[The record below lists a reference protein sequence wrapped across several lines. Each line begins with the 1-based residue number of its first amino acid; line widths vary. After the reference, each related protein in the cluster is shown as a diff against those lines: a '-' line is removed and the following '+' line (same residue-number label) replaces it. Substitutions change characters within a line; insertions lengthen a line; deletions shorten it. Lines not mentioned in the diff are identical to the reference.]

1 MPEPITMWSEP
12 LTFMAVESGAPGPAG
27 EPGPAGPAGPQYGL
41 RCSVSSIVRGLVAP
55 ISPTSI
61 EFKALVNNADGT
73 QEEVACGTD
82 FRIELTQT
90 SWDEE
95 SAQTVNFTVSDVL
108 IGYGT
113 GQTAAAYTTKTV
125 NLNYVLYDPENN
137 QVILEDRSYTRTGGN
152 SDVSAIRASLYKGDI
167 VLIELA
173 IPFVLAN
180 ELIDLGMVDENG
192 QVVIGDGRVVASSI
206 VANSITGDKIAASTL
221 TADKLFGNRLDSISP
236 PPSFPSVSYVNE
248 AGETVSSIDESHFTS
263 EGARINLSNGGSI
276 HFKNFYIDPT
286 GNISLRGAIE
296 AQSGSIT
303 GKLGVGQTVNGE
315 YPIYINGS
323 PDSHY
328 SFYVNGKFMVS
339 PNGDMTATSGKI
351 AGWLIEENQLVS
363 ENRSTGMYSGSTFI
377 KEGSP
382 VRFFAGKDNDDYNF
396 IVNDAGYVFAKNA
409 QVQGRIDA
417 SSGSITG
424 PLWIG
429 STTSGILIDGE
440 NGNLQST
447 PFVSSAVGWKIDK
460 GGNAEFNNATV
471 RGKLTS
477 VIFEMSTVSSVGG
490 DLYIAP
496 TVDIPKE
503 KAEAIE
509 NDTDNFYLHINNTID
524 ERSKYM
530 DPSWNNSQV
539 KINLTAALNNGKEI
553 SYSGLNGS
561 AALSSNEQQIDI
573 TIPKNDVENKKILAL
588 QSGESL
594 ISIVNTITVLK
605 LGVGNNKKY
614 IYLTASSNSS
624 PFIDVQDYDISDTTA
639 LPKVRMGRLDG
650 IVDDVNGFGKLDGYG
665 LYCNRAYLTGA
676 LNLPNAGITNQM
688 SVGYNGGETYLPTTD
703 STASPVR
710 IWAGG
715 KNQPKAGE
723 EAAPFIVTEDGS
735 LYASKGVFKGQVI
748 ATNSEFS
755 GSIRAAGILI
765 DKGGDG
771 YVPQKASNHFFVGYK
786 EEPTTFDDYILDM
799 NSAGL
804 SIWEGGLRAYSDEL
818 SGWIGDKK
826 TGTAIL
832 PYGYTETNSKP
843 YPYLAAIDAGRL
855 MTKEWHNLTI
865 AEDYSAY
872 SIGTKN
878 GKLYLGHTGAPTE
891 KDNYL
896 SYEEAQYEKI
906 EGYGYLGVDTSQN
919 LTLQSTRITNIN
931 GTQVKM
937 STGQVR
943 VDNPA
948 GKAEIS
954 LGGAIM
960 RQAIQDDIVVGLDF
974 IFE

>member
-12 LTFMAVESGAPGPAG
+12 LTFMAVESGAPGPI
-27 EPGPAGPAGPQYGL
+27 GPAGPAGPQYGL

-55 ISPTSI
+55 ISPTFI

-73 QEEVACGTD
+73 QKEVACGTD

-90 SWDEE
+90 SWDEG

-113 GQTAAAYTTKTV
+113 GQSATAYTTKTV
-125 NLNYVLYDPENN
+125 NLNYILRDPEND
-137 QVILEDRSYTRTGGN
+137 QIILEDRSYTRTGGN

-167 VLIELA
+167 VLVELA

-192 QVVIGDGRVVASSI
+192 QVIIGDGRVVASSV
-206 VANSITGDKIAASTL
+206 VANSITGDKIAAGTL

-236 PPSFPSVSYVNE
+236 PPSFPS
-248 AGETVSSIDESHFTS
+248 IDENHFTS

-296 AQSGSIT
+296 AQSGSIV
-303 GKLGVGQTVNGE
+303 GKLGIGQAVNGE

-323 PDSHY
+323 PDSQY
-328 SFYVNGKFMVS
+328 SLYVNGKFMVS
-339 PNGDMTATSGKI
+339 PNGDMTANSGKI

-363 ENRSTGMYSGSTFI
+363 ENHSTGMYSGAALL

-409 QVQGRIDA
+409 QIQGRIDA

-429 STTSGILIDGE
+429 STTNGVLIDGE
-440 NGNLQST
+440 NGSLQST
-447 PFVSSAVGWKIDK
+447 PFVSSAVGWRIDK

-503 KAEAIE
+503 KAGTIE
-509 NDTDNFYLHINNTID
+509 NNADNFYLHINNTVD

-530 DPSWNNSQV
+530 DSSWNNSQV
-539 KINLTAALNNGKEI
+539 KINLTAALNNGKET

-561 AALSSNEQQIDI
+561 VVLSNNEQQIDI
-573 TIPKNDVENKKILAL
+573 TISKNDAENKKILAL

-594 ISIVNTITVLK
+594 ASVVNTITVLK

-624 PFIDVQDYDISDTTA
+624 PFIDVQDYDVSDTTV

-650 IVDDVNGFGKLDGYG
+650 IVDNANGFGKLDGYG

-676 LNLPNAGITNQM
+676 LNLPNAGITNQTV
-688 SVGYNGGETYLPTTD
+688 VGYNGGETYLPTTD

-715 KNQPKAGE
+715 TEQPQAGGA
-723 EAAPFIVTEDGS
+723 AAPFIVTQDGS

-771 YVPQKASNHFFVGYK
+771 YEPQKASNHFFVGYT
-786 EEPTTFDDYILDM
+786 EEPTTFDDYVLDM

-804 SIWEGGLRAYSDEL
+804 SIWEGGLRAYSDEM
-818 SGWIGDKK
+818 SGWIGDDK
-826 TGTAIL
+826 TNTAVL
-832 PYGYTETNSKP
+832 PYGYTETNTKP

-855 MTKEWHNLTI
+855 MTKDWHNLTI

-878 GKLYLGHTGAPTE
+878 GKLYLGHTGAPAE

-906 EGYGYLGVDTSQN
+906 EGYGYLGVDTNQN
-919 LTLQSTRITNIN
+919 LTLQSIRIANVN

>member
-1 MPEPITMWSEP
+1 MWSEP
-12 LTFMAVESGAPGPAG
+12 LTFMAVESGVPGKDG
-27 EPGPAGPAGPQYGL
+27 EPGQPGPAGPAGPQYGL

-61 EFKALVNNADGT
+61 EFKALVNNAGGT
-73 QEEVACGTD
+73 QEEVECGTD
-82 FRIELTQT
+82 FRIELTQ
-90 SWDEE
+90 SFWNEE
-95 SAQTVNFTVSDVL
+95 TAQTIFSIVDSVL
-108 IGYGT
+108 IGYGEN
-113 GQTAAAYTTKTV
+113 QTADAYTLKTV
-125 NLNYVLYDPENN
+125 NLNYVLRDSEND
-137 QVILEDRSYTRTGGN
+137 QIILEDRSYTRTGGN

-167 VLIELA
+167 VLVEMA

-180 ELIDLGMVDENG
+180 ELIDLGTIDENG
-192 QVVIGDGRVVASSI
+192 QVIIGDGKVVASSI
-206 VANSITGDKIAASTL
+206 ISNSITADKIAAGAITSE
-221 TADKLFGNRLDSISP
+221 KLASNRLDSIEP

-248 AGETVSSIDESHFTS
+248 AGETISSIDEDHFTS
-263 EGARINLSNGGSI
+263 AGARIDLSKGGSI
-276 HFKNFYIDPT
+276 HFQNFYIDSS
-286 GNISLRGAIE
+286 GNISFRGAIE

-303 GKLGVGQTVNGE
+303 GKLGIGQALNGE
-315 YPIYINGS
+315 YPIYIDGS
-323 PDSHY
+323 PDSQY
-328 SFYVNGKFMVS
+328 SFYVNGKFMVT
-339 PNGDMTATSGKI
+339 PDGYMTATSGKI
-351 AGWLIEENQLVS
+351 AGWLIEEDQLVS
-363 ENRSTGMYSGSTFI
+363 ENGSTGMYSGSTLT
-377 KEGSP
+377 KESSP
-382 VRFFAGKDNDDYNF
+382 VRFFAGKNNDDYNF

-409 QVQGRIDA
+409 QIQGRVDA
-417 SSGSITG
+417 SSGSISGPFWVGPTTG
-424 PLWIG
+424 
-429 STTSGILIDGE
+429 GILIDGE
-440 NGNLQST
+440 NGSLQST
-447 PFVSSAVGWKIDK
+447 PFASSAVGWRIDK
-460 GGNAEFNNATV
+460 DGNAEFNNATV

-503 KAEAIE
+503 EAGAIDNDSE
-509 NDTDNFYLHINNTID
+509 NYILLINNVID
-524 ERSKYM
+524 ERTKYM
-530 DPSWNNSQV
+530 DSSWNSSQV
-539 KINLTAALNNGKEI
+539 KVNLTAALNNGKEI

-561 AALSSNEQQIDI
+561 LELLDDDQLINI
-573 TIPKNDVENKKILAL
+573 TISKNDTENKKILAL

-594 ISIVNTITVLK
+594 VSVVNTITVLK
-605 LGVGNNKKY
+605 LGVGNNRKY
-614 IYLTASSNSS
+614 IYLTASANSS
-624 PFIDVQDYDISDTTA
+624 PFIDVQDYDVSDLTA

-650 IVDDVNGFGKLDGYG
+650 ITDDVNGFGTLDGYG

-676 LNLPNAGITNQM
+676 LNLPNAGITNQTT
-688 SVGYNGGETYLPTTD
+688 VGYNGGETYLPTTD

-715 KNQPKAGE
+715 RSQPKAGE

-818 SGWIGDKK
+818 SGWEGDEK
-826 TGTAIL
+826 TGTAVL
-832 PYGYTETNSKP
+832 PYGYTETNTKP

-865 AEDYSAY
+865 AEDYTAY

-878 GKLYLGHTGAPTE
+878 GKLYLGHTGAPAD

-906 EGYGYLGVDTSQN
+906 EGYGYLGADANQN
-919 LTLQSTRITNIN
+919 LTLQSTRLMNVN

-937 STGQVR
+937 STGQVY
-943 VDNPA
+943 VENPA
-948 GKAEIS
+948 GRAEIS

-960 RQAIQDDIVVGLDF
+960 RQAVQDDIVVGLDF
-974 IFE
+974 VFE

>member
-12 LTFMAVESGAPGPAG
+12 LTFMAVESGTPGPA
-27 EPGPAGPAGPQYGL
+27 GPAGPAGPQYGL

-82 FRIELTQT
+82 FRIELIQT
-90 SWDEE
+90 SWDEG

-108 IGYGT
+108 IGYGA
-113 GQTAAAYTTKTV
+113 GQSATAYTTKTV
-125 NLNYVLYDPENN
+125 NLNYILRDPEND
-137 QVILEDRSYTRTGGN
+137 QIILEDRSYTRTGGN
-152 SDVSAIRASLYKGDI
+152 SDVSAIRASLYKGDV
-167 VLIELA
+167 VLVEMA

-180 ELIDLGMVDENG
+180 ELIDLGLIDESG
-192 QVVIGDGRVVASSI
+192 QVIIGNNRVVASSI
-206 VANSITGDKIAASTL
+206 VANSVTAEKIAAEAI
-221 TADKLFGNRLDSISP
+221 TADKLLGNRLDSISP
-236 PPSFPSVSYVNE
+236 PPSFPS
-248 AGETVSSIDESHFTS
+248 TDENHFTS

-286 GNISLRGAIE
+286 GNISLRGTIE
-296 AQSGSIT
+296 AQSGSIV
-303 GKLGVGQTVNGE
+303 GKLGIGQAVNGE

-323 PDSHY
+323 PDSQY
-328 SFYVNGKFMVS
+328 SLYVNGKFMVS
-339 PNGDMTATSGKI
+339 PNGDMTANSGKI

-363 ENRSTGMYSGSTFI
+363 ENHSTGMYSGAALL

-396 IVNDAGYVFAKNA
+396 VVNDAGYIFAKNA
-409 QVQGRIDA
+409 QIQGRVDA

-429 STTSGILIDGE
+429 STTNGVLIDGE
-440 NGNLQST
+440 NGSLQST
-447 PFVSSAVGWKIDK
+447 PFVSSAVGWRIDK

-503 KAEAIE
+503 KAGAIE
-509 NDTDNFYLHINNTID
+509 NDADNFYLHINNTID

-530 DPSWNNSQV
+530 DSSWNNSQV
-539 KINLTAALNNGKEI
+539 KINLTAALNNSKEI

-561 AALSSNEQQIDI
+561 VVLSSNEQQIDI
-573 TIPKNDVENKKILAL
+573 TIPKNDAENKKILAL

-594 ISIVNTITVLK
+594 ASVVNTITVLK

-624 PFIDVQDYDISDTTA
+624 PFIDVQDYDVSDTTA

-650 IVDDVNGFGKLDGYG
+650 IVDNANGFGKLDGYG

-676 LNLPNAGITNQM
+676 LNLPNAGITNQTV
-688 SVGYNGGETYLPTTD
+688 VGYNGGETYLPTTD

-715 KNQPKAGE
+715 TEQPQAGGA
-723 EAAPFIVTEDGS
+723 AAPFIVTQDGS

-771 YVPQKASNHFFVGYK
+771 YVPQKASNHFFVGYT
-786 EEPTTFDDYILDM
+786 EEPTTFDDYVLDM

-804 SIWEGGLRAYSDEL
+804 SIWEGGLRAYSDEM
-818 SGWIGDKK
+818 SGWIGDNK
-826 TGTAIL
+826 TNTAVL
-832 PYGYTETNSKP
+832 PYGYTETNTKP

-855 MTKEWHNLTI
+855 MTKDWHNLTI

-878 GKLYLGHTGAPTE
+878 GKLYLGHTGAPAE

-906 EGYGYLGVDTSQN
+906 EGYGYLGVDTNQN
-919 LTLQSTRITNIN
+919 LTLQSTRIANVN

>member
-12 LTFMAVESGAPGPAG
+12 LTFMAVESGTPGPA
-27 EPGPAGPAGPQYGL
+27 GPAGPAGPQYGL

-90 SWDEE
+90 SWDEG

-108 IGYGT
+108 IGYGA
-113 GQTAAAYTTKTV
+113 GQSATAYTTKTV
-125 NLNYVLYDPENN
+125 NLNYILRDPEND
-137 QVILEDRSYTRTGGN
+137 QIILEDRSYTRTGGN
-152 SDVSAIRASLYKGDI
+152 SDVSAIRASLYKGDV
-167 VLIELA
+167 VLVEMA

-180 ELIDLGMVDENG
+180 ELIDLGLIDESG
-192 QVVIGDGRVVASSI
+192 QVIIGNNRVVASSI
-206 VANSITGDKIAASTL
+206 VANSVTAEKIAAEAI
-221 TADKLFGNRLDSISP
+221 TADKLLGNRLDSISP
-236 PPSFPSVSYVNE
+236 PPSFPS
-248 AGETVSSIDESHFTS
+248 IDENHFTS

-296 AQSGSIT
+296 AQSGSIV
-303 GKLGVGQTVNGE
+303 GKLGIGQAVNGE

-323 PDSHY
+323 LDSQY
-328 SFYVNGKFMVS
+328 SLYVNGKFMVS
-339 PNGDMTATSGKI
+339 PNGDMTANSGKI

-363 ENRSTGMYSGSTFI
+363 ENHSTGMYSGAALL

-396 IVNDAGYVFAKNA
+396 VVNDAGYIFAKNA
-409 QVQGRIDA
+409 QIQGRVDA

-424 PLWIG
+424 PLWVG
-429 STTSGILIDGE
+429 STTNGVLIDGE
-440 NGNLQST
+440 NGSLQST
-447 PFVSSAVGWKIDK
+447 PFVSSAVGWRIDK

-503 KAEAIE
+503 KAGAIE
-509 NDTDNFYLHINNTID
+509 NDADNFYLHINNIID

-530 DPSWNNSQV
+530 DSSWNNSQV

-561 AALSSNEQQIDI
+561 VVLSSNEQQIDI
-573 TIPKNDVENKKILAL
+573 TIPKNDAENKKILAL

-594 ISIVNTITVLK
+594 ASVVNTITVLK

-624 PFIDVQDYDISDTTA
+624 PFIDVQDYDVSDITA

-650 IVDDVNGFGKLDGYG
+650 IVDNANGFGKLDGYG

-676 LNLPNAGITNQM
+676 LNLPNAGITNQTV
-688 SVGYNGGETYLPTTD
+688 VGYNGGETYLPTTD

-715 KNQPKAGE
+715 TEQPQAGGA
-723 EAAPFIVTEDGS
+723 AAPFIVTQDGS

-771 YVPQKASNHFFVGYK
+771 YVPQKASNHFFVGYT
-786 EEPTTFDDYILDM
+786 EEPTTFDDYVLDM

-804 SIWEGGLRAYSDEL
+804 SIWEGGLRAYSDEM
-818 SGWIGDKK
+818 SGWIGDDK
-826 TGTAIL
+826 TNTAVL
-832 PYGYTETNSKP
+832 PYGYTETNTKP

-855 MTKEWHNLTI
+855 MTKDWHNLTI

-878 GKLYLGHTGAPTE
+878 GKLYLGHTGAPAE

-906 EGYGYLGVDTSQN
+906 EGYGYLGVDTNQN
-919 LTLQSTRITNIN
+919 LTLQSTHIANVN

>member
-12 LTFMAVESGAPGPAG
+12 LTFMAVESGAPGPI
-27 EPGPAGPAGPQYGL
+27 GPAGPAGPQYGL

-90 SWDEE
+90 SWDEG
-95 SAQTVNFTVSDVL
+95 SAQIVNFTVSDVL

-113 GQTAAAYTTKTV
+113 GQSATAYTTKTV
-125 NLNYVLYDPENN
+125 NLNYILRDPEND
-137 QVILEDRSYTRTGGN
+137 QIILEDRSYTRTGGN

-167 VLIELA
+167 VLVELA

-192 QVVIGDGRVVASSI
+192 QVIIGDGRVVASSV
-206 VANSITGDKIAASTL
+206 VANSITGDKIAAGTL
-221 TADKLFGNRLDSISP
+221 TADKLLGNRLDSISP
-236 PPSFPSVSYVNE
+236 PPSFPS
-248 AGETVSSIDESHFTS
+248 IDENHFTS

-296 AQSGSIT
+296 AQSGSIV
-303 GKLGVGQTVNGE
+303 GKLGIGQAVNGE
-315 YPIYINGS
+315 YPVYINGS
-323 PDSHY
+323 PDSQY
-328 SFYVNGKFMVS
+328 SLYVNGKFMVS
-339 PNGDMTATSGKI
+339 PDGHMTATSGKI

-363 ENRSTGMYSGSTFI
+363 ENHSTGMYSGAAFL

-396 IVNDAGYVFAKNA
+396 VVNDAGYVFAKNA
-409 QVQGRIDA
+409 QIQGRIDA

-429 STTSGILIDGE
+429 STTNGVLIDGE
-440 NGNLQST
+440 NGSLQST
-447 PFVSSAVGWKIDK
+447 PFVSSAVGWRIDK

-503 KAEAIE
+503 KAGTIE
-509 NDTDNFYLHINNTID
+509 NNADNFYLHINNTVD

-530 DPSWNNSQV
+530 DSSWNNSQV
-539 KINLTAALNNGKEI
+539 KINLTAALNNGKET

-561 AALSSNEQQIDI
+561 VVLSNNEQQIDI
-573 TIPKNDVENKKILAL
+573 TISKNDAENKKILAL
-588 QSGESL
+588 QFGESL
-594 ISIVNTITVLK
+594 AFVVNTITVLK

-624 PFIDVQDYDISDTTA
+624 PFIDVQDYDVSDTTV

-650 IVDDVNGFGKLDGYG
+650 IVDNANGFGKLDGYG

-676 LNLPNAGITNQM
+676 LNLPNAGITNQTV
-688 SVGYNGGETYLPTTD
+688 VGYNGGETYLPTTD

-715 KNQPKAGE
+715 TEQPQAGGA
-723 EAAPFIVTEDGS
+723 AAPFIVTQDGS

-771 YVPQKASNHFFVGYK
+771 YEPQKASNHFFVGYT
-786 EEPTTFDDYILDM
+786 EEPTTFDDYVLDM

-804 SIWEGGLRAYSDEL
+804 SIWEGGLRAYSDEM
-818 SGWIGDKK
+818 SGWIGDDK
-826 TGTAIL
+826 TNTAVL
-832 PYGYTETNSKP
+832 PYGYTETNTKP

-855 MTKEWHNLTI
+855 MTKDWHNLTI

-878 GKLYLGHTGAPTE
+878 GKLYFGHTGAPAE

-906 EGYGYLGVDTSQN
+906 EGYGYLGVDTNQN
-919 LTLQSTRITNIN
+919 LTLQSTRIMNIN

-960 RQAIQDDIVVGLDF
+960 RQAIQDNIVVGLDF

>member
-12 LTFMAVESGAPGPAG
+12 LTFMAVESGTPGPI
-27 EPGPAGPAGPQYGL
+27 GPAGPAGPQYGL

-73 QEEVACGTD
+73 QEEVGCGTD

-95 SAQTVNFTVSDVL
+95 NAQTVNFTVSDVL

-113 GQTAAAYTTKTV
+113 GQTATAYITKTV
-125 NLNYVLYDPENN
+125 NLNYVLHDPEND
-137 QVILEDRSYTRTGGN
+137 QIILEDRSYTRTGGN

-167 VLIELA
+167 VLVELA

-180 ELIDLGMVDENG
+180 ELIDLGMIDENG
-192 QVVIGDGRVVASSI
+192 QVIIGDGRVVASSI
-206 VANSITGDKIAASTL
+206 VANTITGDKIAAGSL
-221 TADKLFGNRLDSISP
+221 TADKLAGNRLDSISP

-248 AGETVSSIDESHFTS
+248 AGETVSSIDENHFTS

-276 HFKNFYIDPT
+276 HFKNFYIDPS

-296 AQSGSIT
+296 AQSGSIV
-303 GKLGVGQTVNGE
+303 GKLGVGQAVNGE

-323 PDSHY
+323 PDSQY

-339 PNGDMTATSGKI
+339 PNGDMTANSGKI

-363 ENRSTGMYSGSTFI
+363 ENHSTGMYSGAALL

-396 IVNDAGYVFAKNA
+396 VVNDAGYVFAKNA
-409 QVQGRIDA
+409 QIQGRIDA

-424 PLWIG
+424 PLWVG
-429 STTSGILIDGE
+429 STTNGILIDGE
-440 NGNLQST
+440 NGSLQST
-447 PFVSSAVGWKIDK
+447 PFVSSAVGWRIDK

-503 KAEAIE
+503 KAGTIE
-509 NDTDNFYLHINNTID
+509 NDADNFYLHINNIID

-530 DPSWNNSQV
+530 DSSWNNSQV
-539 KINLTAALNNGKEI
+539 KINLATALNNGKEI
-553 SYSGLNGS
+553 AYSGLNGS
-561 AALSSNEQQIDI
+561 VVLSTNEQQIDI
-573 TIPKNDVENKKILAL
+573 TIPKNDAENKKILAL

-594 ISIVNTITVLK
+594 ATVVNTITVLK

-650 IVDDVNGFGKLDGYG
+650 IVDNANGFGKLDGYG

-676 LNLPNAGITNQM
+676 LNLPNAGITNQTV
-688 SVGYNGGETYLPTTD
+688 VGYKGGETYLPTTD

-715 KNQPKAGE
+715 NSQPEAGGA
-723 EAAPFIVTEDGS
+723 AAPFIVTEDGS

-771 YVPQKASNHFFVGYK
+771 YVPQKASNHFFVGYT
-786 EEPTTFDDYILDM
+786 EEPASFDDYVLDM

-826 TGTAIL
+826 NGKVSL

-878 GKLYLGHTGAPTE
+878 GKLYLGHTGAPAE

-906 EGYGYLGVDTSQN
+906 EGYGYLGVDTNQN
-919 LTLQSTRITNIN
+919 LTLQSTRIANVN

-943 VDNPA
+943 IDNPA

-960 RQAIQDDIVVGLDF
+960 RQAIQDNIVVGLDF

>member
-12 LTFMAVESGAPGPAG
+12 LTFMAVESGAPGPI
-27 EPGPAGPAGPQYGL
+27 GPAGPAGPQYGL

-90 SWDEE
+90 SWDEG

-113 GQTAAAYTTKTV
+113 GQSATAYTTKTV
-125 NLNYVLYDPENN
+125 NLNYILRDPEND
-137 QVILEDRSYTRTGGN
+137 QIILEDRSYTRTGDN

-167 VLIELA
+167 VLVELA

-192 QVVIGDGRVVASSI
+192 QVIIGDGRVVASSV
-206 VANSITGDKIAASTL
+206 VANSITGDKIAAGTL

-236 PPSFPSVSYVNE
+236 PPSF
-248 AGETVSSIDESHFTS
+248 SSIDENHFTS

-296 AQSGSIT
+296 AQSGSIV
-303 GKLGVGQTVNGE
+303 GKLGIGQAVNGE
-315 YPIYINGS
+315 YPVYINGS
-323 PDSHY
+323 PDSQY
-328 SFYVNGKFMVS
+328 SLYVNGKFMVS
-339 PNGDMTATSGKI
+339 PNGDMTANSGKI

-363 ENRSTGMYSGSTFI
+363 ENHSTGMYSGAALL

-409 QVQGRIDA
+409 QIQGRIDA

-429 STTSGILIDGE
+429 STTNGVLIDGE
-440 NGNLQST
+440 NGSLQST
-447 PFVSSAVGWKIDK
+447 PFVSSAVGWRIDK

-503 KAEAIE
+503 KAGTIE
-509 NDTDNFYLHINNTID
+509 NNTDNFYLHINNTVD

-530 DPSWNNSQV
+530 DSSWNNSQV
-539 KINLTAALNNGKEI
+539 KINLTAALNNGKET

-561 AALSSNEQQIDI
+561 VVLSNNEQQIDI
-573 TIPKNDVENKKILAL
+573 TISKNDAENKKILAL

-594 ISIVNTITVLK
+594 ASVVNTITVLK

-624 PFIDVQDYDISDTTA
+624 PFIDVQDYDVSDTTV

-650 IVDDVNGFGKLDGYG
+650 IVDNANGFGKLDGYG

-676 LNLPNAGITNQM
+676 LNLPNAGITNQTV
-688 SVGYNGGETYLPTTD
+688 VGYNGGETYLPTTD

-715 KNQPKAGE
+715 TEQPQAGGA
-723 EAAPFIVTEDGS
+723 AAPFIVTQDGS

-771 YVPQKASNHFFVGYK
+771 YEPQKASNHFFVGYT
-786 EEPTTFDDYILDM
+786 EEPTTFDDYVLDM

-804 SIWEGGLRAYSDEL
+804 SIWEGGLRAYSDEM
-818 SGWIGDKK
+818 SGWIGDDK
-826 TGTAIL
+826 TNTAVL
-832 PYGYTETNSKP
+832 PYGYTETNTKP

-878 GKLYLGHTGAPTE
+878 GKLYLGHTGAPAE

-906 EGYGYLGVDTSQN
+906 EGYGYLGVDMNQN
-919 LTLQSTRITNIN
+919 LTLQSTRIMNIN

-960 RQAIQDDIVVGLDF
+960 RQAIQDNIVVGLDF

>member
-12 LTFMAVESGAPGPAG
+12 LTFMAVESGTPGPA
-27 EPGPAGPAGPQYGL
+27 GPAGPAGPQYGL

-90 SWDEE
+90 SWDEG

-108 IGYGT
+108 IGYGA
-113 GQTAAAYTTKTV
+113 GQSATAYTTKTV
-125 NLNYVLYDPENN
+125 NLNYILRDPEND
-137 QVILEDRSYTRTGGN
+137 QIILEDRSYTRTGGN
-152 SDVSAIRASLYKGDI
+152 SDVSAIRASLYKGDV
-167 VLIELA
+167 VLVEMA

-180 ELIDLGMVDENG
+180 ELIDLGLIDESG
-192 QVVIGDGRVVASSI
+192 QVIIGNNRVVASSI
-206 VANSITGDKIAASTL
+206 VANSVTAEKIAAEAI
-221 TADKLFGNRLDSISP
+221 TADKLLGNRLDSISP
-236 PPSFPSVSYVNE
+236 PPSFPS
-248 AGETVSSIDESHFTS
+248 IDENHFTS

-296 AQSGSIT
+296 AQSGSIV
-303 GKLGVGQTVNGE
+303 GKLGIGQAVNGE

-323 PDSHY
+323 LDSQY
-328 SFYVNGKFMVS
+328 SLYVNGKFMVS
-339 PNGDMTATSGKI
+339 PNGDMTANSGKI

-363 ENRSTGMYSGSTFI
+363 ENHSTGMYSGAALL

-396 IVNDAGYVFAKNA
+396 VVNDAGYIFAKNA
-409 QVQGRIDA
+409 QIQGRVDA

-424 PLWIG
+424 PLWVG
-429 STTSGILIDGE
+429 STTNGVLIDGE
-440 NGNLQST
+440 NGSLQST
-447 PFVSSAVGWKIDK
+447 PFVSSAVGWRIDK

-503 KAEAIE
+503 KAGAIE
-509 NDTDNFYLHINNTID
+509 NDADNFYLHINNIID

-530 DPSWNNSQV
+530 DSSWNNSQV

-561 AALSSNEQQIDI
+561 VVLSSNEQQIDI
-573 TIPKNDVENKKILAL
+573 TIPKNDAENKKILAL

-594 ISIVNTITVLK
+594 ASVVNTITVLK

-624 PFIDVQDYDISDTTA
+624 PFIDVQDYDVSDITA

-650 IVDDVNGFGKLDGYG
+650 IVDNANGFGKLDGYG

-676 LNLPNAGITNQM
+676 LNLPNAGITNQTV
-688 SVGYNGGETYLPTTD
+688 VGYNGGETYLPTTD

-715 KNQPKAGE
+715 TEQPQAGGA
-723 EAAPFIVTEDGS
+723 AAPFIVTQDGS

-771 YVPQKASNHFFVGYK
+771 YVPQKASNHFFVGYT
-786 EEPTTFDDYILDM
+786 EEPTTFDDYVLDM

-804 SIWEGGLRAYSDEL
+804 SIWEGGLRAYSDEM
-818 SGWIGDKK
+818 SGWIGDDK
-826 TGTAIL
+826 TNTAVL
-832 PYGYTETNSKP
+832 PYGYTETNTKP

-855 MTKEWHNLTI
+855 MTKDWHNLTI

-878 GKLYLGHTGAPTE
+878 GKLYLGHTGAPAE

-906 EGYGYLGVDTSQN
+906 EGYGYLGVDTNQN
-919 LTLQSTRITNIN
+919 LTLQSTRIVNVN
-931 GTQVKM
+931 GTQIKM
-937 STGQVR
+937 STGRVR
-943 VDNPA
+943 IDNPA

-960 RQAIQDDIVVGLDF
+960 RQAIQDDVVVGLDF

>member
-12 LTFMAVESGAPGPAG
+12 LTFMAIESGT
-27 EPGPAGPAGPQYGL
+27 PGPAGPAGPTGPQYGL

-61 EFKALVNNADGT
+61 ELKALVNNADGT

-90 SWDEE
+90 SWDEG

-113 GQTAAAYTTKTV
+113 GQSATAYTTKTV
-125 NLNYVLYDPENN
+125 NLNYILRDPEND
-137 QVILEDRSYTRTGGN
+137 QIILEDRSYTRTGGN

-167 VLIELA
+167 VLVELA

-192 QVVIGDGRVVASSI
+192 QVIIGDGRVVASSV
-206 VANSITGDKIAASTL
+206 VANSITGDKIAAGTL

-236 PPSFPSVSYVNE
+236 PPSFPS
-248 AGETVSSIDESHFTS
+248 IDENHFTS

-296 AQSGSIT
+296 AQSGSIV
-303 GKLGVGQTVNGE
+303 GKLGIGQAVNGE
-315 YPIYINGS
+315 YPVYINGS
-323 PDSHY
+323 PDSQY
-328 SFYVNGKFMVS
+328 SLYVNGKFMVS
-339 PNGDMTATSGKI
+339 PNGDMTANSGKI

-363 ENRSTGMYSGSTFI
+363 ENHSTGMYSGAALL

-409 QVQGRIDA
+409 QIQGRIDA

-429 STTSGILIDGE
+429 STTNGVLIDGE
-440 NGNLQST
+440 NGSLQST
-447 PFVSSAVGWKIDK
+447 PFVSSAVGWRIDK

-503 KAEAIE
+503 KAGTIE
-509 NDTDNFYLHINNTID
+509 NDADNFYLHINNTVD

-530 DPSWNNSQV
+530 DSSWNNSQV
-539 KINLTAALNNGKEI
+539 KINLTAALNNGKET

-561 AALSSNEQQIDI
+561 VVLSNNEQQIDI
-573 TIPKNDVENKKILAL
+573 TISKNDAENKKILAL

-594 ISIVNTITVLK
+594 ASVVNTITVLK

-624 PFIDVQDYDISDTTA
+624 PFIDVQDYDVSDTTV

-650 IVDDVNGFGKLDGYG
+650 IVDNANGFGKLDGYG

-676 LNLPNAGITNQM
+676 LNLPNAGITNQTI
-688 SVGYNGGETYLPTTD
+688 VGYNGGETYLPTTD

-715 KNQPKAGE
+715 TEQPQAGGA
-723 EAAPFIVTEDGS
+723 AAPFIVTQDGS

-771 YVPQKASNHFFVGYK
+771 YEPQKASNHFFVGYT
-786 EEPTTFDDYILDM
+786 EEPTTFNDYVLDM

-804 SIWEGGLRAYSDEL
+804 SIWEGGLRAYSDEM
-818 SGWIGDKK
+818 SGWIGDDK
-826 TGTAIL
+826 TNTAVL
-832 PYGYTETNSKP
+832 PYGYTETNTKP

-855 MTKEWHNLTI
+855 MTKDWHNLTI

-878 GKLYLGHTGAPTE
+878 GKLYLGHTGAPAE

-906 EGYGYLGVDTSQN
+906 EGYGYLGVDTNQN
-919 LTLQSTRITNIN
+919 LTLQSTRIMNIN

-960 RQAIQDDIVVGLDF
+960 RQAIQDNIVVGLDF

>member
-12 LTFMAVESGAPGPAG
+12 LTFMAVESGTPGPA
-27 EPGPAGPAGPQYGL
+27 GPAGPAGPQYGL

-90 SWDEE
+90 SWDEG

-108 IGYGT
+108 IGYGA
-113 GQTAAAYTTKTV
+113 GQSATAYTTKTV
-125 NLNYVLYDPENN
+125 NLNYILRDPEND
-137 QVILEDRSYTRTGGN
+137 QIILEDRSYTRTGGN

-167 VLIELA
+167 VLVELA

-180 ELIDLGMVDENG
+180 ELIDLGLIDESG
-192 QVVIGDGRVVASSI
+192 QVIIGNNRVVASSI
-206 VANSITGDKIAASTL
+206 VANSVTAEKIAAEAI
-221 TADKLFGNRLDSISP
+221 TADKLLGNRLDSISP
-236 PPSFPSVSYVNE
+236 PPSFPS
-248 AGETVSSIDESHFTS
+248 IDENHFTS

-296 AQSGSIT
+296 AQSGSIV
-303 GKLGVGQTVNGE
+303 GKLGIGQAVNGE

-323 PDSHY
+323 LDSQY
-328 SFYVNGKFMVS
+328 SLYVNGKFMVS
-339 PNGDMTATSGKI
+339 PNGDMTANSGKI

-363 ENRSTGMYSGSTFI
+363 ENHSTGMYSGAALL

-396 IVNDAGYVFAKNA
+396 VVNDAGYIFAKNA
-409 QVQGRIDA
+409 QIQGRVDA

-424 PLWIG
+424 PLWVG
-429 STTSGILIDGE
+429 STTNGVLIDGE
-440 NGNLQST
+440 NGSLQST
-447 PFVSSAVGWKIDK
+447 PFVSSAVGWRIDK

-503 KAEAIE
+503 KAGAIE
-509 NDTDNFYLHINNTID
+509 NDADNFYLHINNIID

-530 DPSWNNSQV
+530 DSSWNNSQV

-561 AALSSNEQQIDI
+561 VVLSSNEQQIDI
-573 TIPKNDVENKKILAL
+573 TIPKNDAENKKILAL

-594 ISIVNTITVLK
+594 ASVVNTITVLK

-624 PFIDVQDYDISDTTA
+624 PFIDVQDYDVSDITA

-650 IVDDVNGFGKLDGYG
+650 IVDNANGFGKLDGYG

-676 LNLPNAGITNQM
+676 LNLPNAGITNQTV
-688 SVGYNGGETYLPTTD
+688 VGYNGGETYLPTTD

-715 KNQPKAGE
+715 TEQPQAGGA
-723 EAAPFIVTEDGS
+723 AAPFIVTQDGS

-771 YVPQKASNHFFVGYK
+771 YVPQKASNHFFVGYT
-786 EEPTTFDDYILDM
+786 EEPTTFDDYVLDM

-804 SIWEGGLRAYSDEL
+804 SIWEGGLRAYSDEM
-818 SGWIGDKK
+818 SGWIGDDK
-826 TGTAIL
+826 TNTAVL
-832 PYGYTETNSKP
+832 PYGYTETNTKP

-855 MTKEWHNLTI
+855 MTKDWHNLTI

-878 GKLYLGHTGAPTE
+878 GKLYLGHTGAPAE

-906 EGYGYLGVDTSQN
+906 EGYGYLGVDTNQN
-919 LTLQSTRITNIN
+919 LTLQSTHIANVN

>member
-12 LTFMAVESGAPGPAG
+12 LTFMAVESGAPGPI
-27 EPGPAGPAGPQYGL
+27 GPAGPAGPQYGL

-73 QEEVACGTD
+73 QKEVACGTD

-90 SWDEE
+90 SWDEG

-108 IGYGT
+108 IGYGA
-113 GQTAAAYTTKTV
+113 GQSATAYTTKTV
-125 NLNYVLYDPENN
+125 NLNYILRDPEND
-137 QVILEDRSYTRTGGN
+137 QIILEDRSYTRTGGN

-167 VLIELA
+167 VLVELA

-192 QVVIGDGRVVASSI
+192 QVIIGDGRVVASSV
-206 VANSITGDKIAASTL
+206 VANSITGDKIAAGTL

-236 PPSFPSVSYVNE
+236 PPSFPS
-248 AGETVSSIDESHFTS
+248 IDENHFTS

-296 AQSGSIT
+296 AQSGSIV
-303 GKLGVGQTVNGE
+303 GKLGIGQAVNGE
-315 YPIYINGS
+315 YPVYINGS
-323 PDSHY
+323 PDSQY
-328 SFYVNGKFMVS
+328 SLYVNGKFMVS
-339 PNGDMTATSGKI
+339 PNGDMTANSGKI

-363 ENRSTGMYSGSTFI
+363 ENHSTGMYSGAALL

-409 QVQGRIDA
+409 QIQGRIDA

-429 STTSGILIDGE
+429 STTNGVLIDGE
-440 NGNLQST
+440 NGSLQST
-447 PFVSSAVGWKIDK
+447 PFVSSAVGWRIDK

-477 VIFEMSTVSSVGG
+477 VVFEMSTVSSVGG

-496 TVDIPKE
+496 TVDISKE
-503 KAEAIE
+503 KAGTIE
-509 NDTDNFYLHINNTID
+509 NNTDNFYLHINNTVD

-530 DPSWNNSQV
+530 DSSWNNSQV
-539 KINLTAALNNGKEI
+539 KINLTAALNNGKET

-561 AALSSNEQQIDI
+561 VVLSNNEQQIDI
-573 TIPKNDVENKKILAL
+573 TISKNDAENKKILAL

-594 ISIVNTITVLK
+594 ASVVNTITVLK

-624 PFIDVQDYDISDTTA
+624 PFIDVQDYDVSDTTV

-650 IVDDVNGFGKLDGYG
+650 IVDNANGFGKLDGYG

-676 LNLPNAGITNQM
+676 LNLPSAGITNQTV
-688 SVGYNGGETYLPTTD
+688 VGYNGGETYLPTTD

-715 KNQPKAGE
+715 TEQPQAGGA
-723 EAAPFIVTEDGS
+723 AAPFIVTQDGS

-771 YVPQKASNHFFVGYK
+771 YEPQKASNHFFVGYT
-786 EEPTTFDDYILDM
+786 EEPTTFDDYVLDM

-804 SIWEGGLRAYSDEL
+804 SIWEGGLRAYSDEM
-818 SGWIGDKK
+818 SGWIGDDK
-826 TGTAIL
+826 TNTAVL
-832 PYGYTETNSKP
+832 PYGYTETNTKP

-878 GKLYLGHTGAPTE
+878 GKLYLGHTGAPAE

-906 EGYGYLGVDTSQN
+906 EGYGYLGVDMNQN
-919 LTLQSTRITNIN
+919 LTLQSTRIMNIN

-960 RQAIQDDIVVGLDF
+960 RQAIQDNIVVGLDF

>member
-12 LTFMAVESGAPGPAG
+12 LTFMAVESGTPGPA
-27 EPGPAGPAGPQYGL
+27 GPAGPAGPQYGL
-41 RCSVSSIVRGLVAP
+41 RCNVSSIVRGLVAP

-90 SWDEE
+90 SWDEG

-113 GQTAAAYTTKTV
+113 GQSATAYTTKTV
-125 NLNYVLYDPENN
+125 NLNYILRDPEND
-137 QVILEDRSYTRTGGN
+137 QIILEDRSYTRTGGN

-167 VLIELA
+167 VLVELA

-192 QVVIGDGRVVASSI
+192 QVIIGDGRVVASSV
-206 VANSITGDKIAASTL
+206 VANSITGDKIAAGTL
-221 TADKLFGNRLDSISP
+221 TADKLLGNRLDSISP
-236 PPSFPSVSYVNE
+236 PPSFPS
-248 AGETVSSIDESHFTS
+248 IDENHFTS

-276 HFKNFYIDPT
+276 HFKNFYIDST

-296 AQSGSIT
+296 AQSGSIV
-303 GKLGVGQTVNGE
+303 GKLGIGQAVNGE

-323 PDSHY
+323 PDSQY
-328 SFYVNGKFMVS
+328 SLYVNGKFMVS
-339 PNGDMTATSGKI
+339 PNGDMTANSGKI

-363 ENRSTGMYSGSTFI
+363 ENHSTGMYSGAALLR
-377 KEGSP
+377 EGSP

-409 QVQGRIDA
+409 QIQGRIDA

-429 STTSGILIDGE
+429 STTNGVLIDGE
-440 NGNLQST
+440 NGSLQST
-447 PFVSSAVGWKIDK
+447 PFVSSAVGWRINK

-503 KAEAIE
+503 KAGTIE
-509 NDTDNFYLHINNTID
+509 NDADNFYLHISNTVD

-530 DPSWNNSQV
+530 DSSWNNSQV
-539 KINLTAALNNGKEI
+539 KINLTAALNNGKET

-561 AALSSNEQQIDI
+561 VVLSNNEQQIDI
-573 TIPKNDVENKKILAL
+573 TIPKNDAENKKILAL

-594 ISIVNTITVLK
+594 ASVVNTITVLK

-624 PFIDVQDYDISDTTA
+624 PFIDVQDYDVSDTTV

-650 IVDDVNGFGKLDGYG
+650 IVDNANGFGKLDGYG

-676 LNLPNAGITNQM
+676 LNLPNAGITNQTV
-688 SVGYNGGETYLPTTD
+688 VGYNGGETYLPTTD

-715 KNQPKAGE
+715 TEQPQAGGA
-723 EAAPFIVTEDGS
+723 AAPFIVTQDGS

-771 YVPQKASNHFFVGYK
+771 YEPQKASNHFFVGYT
-786 EEPTTFDDYILDM
+786 EEPTTFNDYVLDM

-804 SIWEGGLRAYSDEL
+804 SIWEGGLRAYSDEM
-818 SGWIGDKK
+818 SGWIGDDK
-826 TGTAIL
+826 TNTAVL
-832 PYGYTETNSKP
+832 PYGYTETNTKP

-855 MTKEWHNLTI
+855 MTKDWHNLTI

-878 GKLYLGHTGAPTE
+878 GKLYLGHTGAPAE

-906 EGYGYLGVDTSQN
+906 EGYGYLGVDTNQN
-919 LTLQSTRITNIN
+919 LTLQSTRIANVN

>member
-12 LTFMAVESGAPGPAG
+12 LTFMAVESGAPGPI
-27 EPGPAGPAGPQYGL
+27 GPAGPAGPQYGL

-73 QEEVACGTD
+73 QKEVACGTD

-90 SWDEE
+90 SWDEG

-113 GQTAAAYTTKTV
+113 GQSATAYTTKTV
-125 NLNYVLYDPENN
+125 NLNYILRDPEND
-137 QVILEDRSYTRTGGN
+137 QIILEDRSYTRTGGN

-167 VLIELA
+167 VLVELA

-192 QVVIGDGRVVASSI
+192 QVIIGDGRVVASSV
-206 VANSITGDKIAASTL
+206 VANSITGDKIAAGTL
-221 TADKLFGNRLDSISP
+221 TADKLLGNRLDSISP
-236 PPSFPSVSYVNE
+236 PPSFPS
-248 AGETVSSIDESHFTS
+248 IDENHFTS

-296 AQSGSIT
+296 AQSGSIV
-303 GKLGVGQTVNGE
+303 GKLGIGQAVNGE

-323 PDSHY
+323 PDSQY
-328 SFYVNGKFMVS
+328 SLYVNGKFMVS
-339 PNGDMTATSGKI
+339 PNGDMTANSGKI

-363 ENRSTGMYSGSTFI
+363 ENHSTGMYSGAALL

-409 QVQGRIDA
+409 QIQGRIDA

-429 STTSGILIDGE
+429 STTNGVLIDGE
-440 NGNLQST
+440 NGSLQST
-447 PFVSSAVGWKIDK
+447 PFVSSAVGWRIDK

-503 KAEAIE
+503 KAGTIE
-509 NDTDNFYLHINNTID
+509 NNADNFYLHINNTVD

-530 DPSWNNSQV
+530 DSSWNNSQV
-539 KINLTAALNNGKEI
+539 KINLTAALNNGKET

-561 AALSSNEQQIDI
+561 VVLSNNEQQIDI
-573 TIPKNDVENKKILAL
+573 TISKNDAENKKILAL

-594 ISIVNTITVLK
+594 ASVVNTITVLK

-624 PFIDVQDYDISDTTA
+624 PFIDVQDYDVSDTTV

-650 IVDDVNGFGKLDGYG
+650 IVDNANGFGKLDGYG

-676 LNLPNAGITNQM
+676 LNLPNAGITNQTI
-688 SVGYNGGETYLPTTD
+688 VGYNGGETYLPTTD

-715 KNQPKAGE
+715 TEQPQAGGA
-723 EAAPFIVTEDGS
+723 AAPFIVTQDGS

-771 YVPQKASNHFFVGYK
+771 YEPQKASNHFFVGYT
-786 EEPTTFDDYILDM
+786 EEPTTFNDYVLDM

-804 SIWEGGLRAYSDEL
+804 SIWEGGLRAYSDEM
-818 SGWIGDKK
+818 SGWIGDDK
-826 TGTAIL
+826 TNTAVL
-832 PYGYTETNSKP
+832 PYGYTETNTKP

-855 MTKEWHNLTI
+855 MTKDWHNLTI

-878 GKLYLGHTGAPTE
+878 GKLYLGHTGAPAE

-906 EGYGYLGVDTSQN
+906 EGYGYLGVDTNQN
-919 LTLQSTRITNIN
+919 LTLQSTRIMNIN

-960 RQAIQDDIVVGLDF
+960 RQAIQDNIVVGLDF

>member
-12 LTFMAVESGAPGPAG
+12 LTFMAVESGAPGPI
-27 EPGPAGPAGPQYGL
+27 GPAGPAGPQYGL

-55 ISPTSI
+55 ILPTSI

-90 SWDEE
+90 SWDEG

-113 GQTAAAYTTKTV
+113 GQSATAYTTKTV
-125 NLNYVLYDPENN
+125 NLNYILRDPENDHI
-137 QVILEDRSYTRTGGN
+137 ILEDRSYTRTGGN

-167 VLIELA
+167 VLVELA

-192 QVVIGDGRVVASSI
+192 QVIIGDGRVVASSV
-206 VANSITGDKIAASTL
+206 VANSITGDKIAAGTL

-236 PPSFPSVSYVNE
+236 PPSFPS
-248 AGETVSSIDESHFTS
+248 IDENHFTF

-296 AQSGSIT
+296 AQSGSIV
-303 GKLGVGQTVNGE
+303 GKLGIGQAVNGE

-323 PDSHY
+323 PDSQY
-328 SFYVNGKFMVS
+328 SLYVNGKFMVS
-339 PNGDMTATSGKI
+339 PNGDMTANSGKI

-363 ENRSTGMYSGSTFI
+363 ENHSTGMYSGAALL

-409 QVQGRIDA
+409 QIQGRIDA

-429 STTSGILIDGE
+429 STTNGVLIDGE
-440 NGNLQST
+440 NGSLQST
-447 PFVSSAVGWKIDK
+447 SFVSSAVGWRIDK

-503 KAEAIE
+503 KAGTIE
-509 NDTDNFYLHINNTID
+509 NNADNFYLHINNTVD

-530 DPSWNNSQV
+530 DSSWNNSQV
-539 KINLTAALNNGKEI
+539 KINLTAALNNGKET

-561 AALSSNEQQIDI
+561 VVLSNNEQQIDI
-573 TIPKNDVENKKILAL
+573 TISKNDAENKKILAL

-594 ISIVNTITVLK
+594 ASVVNTITVLK

-624 PFIDVQDYDISDTTA
+624 PFIDVQDYDVSDTTV

-650 IVDDVNGFGKLDGYG
+650 IVDNANGFGKLDGYG

-676 LNLPNAGITNQM
+676 LNLPNAGITNQTI
-688 SVGYNGGETYLPTTD
+688 VGYNGGETYLPTTD

-715 KNQPKAGE
+715 TEQPQAGGA
-723 EAAPFIVTEDGS
+723 AAPFIVTQDGS

-765 DKGGDG
+765 DKGGNG
-771 YVPQKASNHFFVGYK
+771 YEPQKASNHFFVGYT
-786 EEPTTFDDYILDM
+786 EEPTTFNDYVLDM

-804 SIWEGGLRAYSDEL
+804 SIWEGGLRAYSDEM
-818 SGWIGDKK
+818 SGWIGDDK
-826 TGTAIL
+826 TNTAVL
-832 PYGYTETNSKP
+832 PYGYTETNTKP

-855 MTKEWHNLTI
+855 MTKDWHNLTI

-878 GKLYLGHTGAPTE
+878 GKLYLGHTGAPAE

-906 EGYGYLGVDTSQN
+906 EGYGYLGVDTNQN
-919 LTLQSTRITNIN
+919 LTLQSTRIMNIN

-960 RQAIQDDIVVGLDF
+960 RQAIQDNIVVGLDF

>member
-12 LTFMAVESGAPGPAG
+12 LTFMAVESGTPGPA
-27 EPGPAGPAGPQYGL
+27 GPAGPAGPQYGL

-73 QEEVACGTD
+73 QEEVVCGTD

-90 SWDEE
+90 SWDEG
-95 SAQTVNFTVSDVL
+95 SAQTVNFTVGDVL

-113 GQTAAAYTTKTV
+113 GQSATAYTTKTV
-125 NLNYVLYDPENN
+125 NLNYILRDPEND
-137 QVILEDRSYTRTGGN
+137 QIILEDRSYTRTGGN
-152 SDVSAIRASLYKGDI
+152 SDVSAIRASLYKGDV
-167 VLIELA
+167 VLVEMA

-180 ELIDLGMVDENG
+180 ELIDLGLIDESG
-192 QVVIGDGRVVASSI
+192 QVIIGNNRVVASSI
-206 VANSITGDKIAASTL
+206 VANSVTAEKIAAEAI
-221 TADKLFGNRLDSISP
+221 TADKLLGNRLDSISP
-236 PPSFPSVSYVNE
+236 PPSFPS
-248 AGETVSSIDESHFTS
+248 IDENHFTF

-296 AQSGSIT
+296 AQSGSIV
-303 GKLGVGQTVNGE
+303 GKLGIGQAVNGE

-323 PDSHY
+323 LDSQY
-328 SFYVNGKFMVS
+328 SLYVNGKFMVS
-339 PNGDMTATSGKI
+339 PNGDMTANSGKI

-363 ENRSTGMYSGSTFI
+363 ENHSTGMYSGAALL

-396 IVNDAGYVFAKNA
+396 VVNDAGYIFAKNA
-409 QVQGRIDA
+409 QIQGRVDA

-424 PLWIG
+424 PLWVG
-429 STTSGILIDGE
+429 STTNGVLIDGE
-440 NGNLQST
+440 NGSLQST
-447 PFVSSAVGWKIDK
+447 PFVSSAVGWRIDK

-477 VIFEMSTVSSVGG
+477 VIFEMSTVSSIGG

-503 KAEAIE
+503 KAGAIE
-509 NDTDNFYLHINNTID
+509 NDADNFYLHINNTID

-530 DPSWNNSQV
+530 DSSWNNSQV

-553 SYSGLNGS
+553 LYSGLNGS
-561 AALSSNEQQIDI
+561 VVLSSNEQQIDI
-573 TIPKNDVENKKILAL
+573 TIPKNDAENKKILAL

-594 ISIVNTITVLK
+594 ASVVNTITVLK

-624 PFIDVQDYDISDTTA
+624 PFIDVQDYDVSDITA

-650 IVDDVNGFGKLDGYG
+650 IVDNANGFGKLDGYG

-676 LNLPNAGITNQM
+676 LNLPNAGITNQTI
-688 SVGYNGGETYLPTTD
+688 VGYNGGETYLPTTD

-715 KNQPKAGE
+715 TEQPQAGGA
-723 EAAPFIVTEDGS
+723 AAPFIVTQDGS

-771 YVPQKASNHFFVGYK
+771 YVPQKASNHFFVGYT
-786 EEPTTFDDYILDM
+786 EEPTTFDDYVLDM

-818 SGWIGDKK
+818 SGWVGDKK
-826 TGTAIL
+826 TGTAVL
-832 PYGYTETNSKP
+832 PYGYTETNTKP

-919 LTLQSTRITNIN
+919 LTLQSTRIANVN

-943 VDNPA
+943 IDNPA

>member
-12 LTFMAVESGAPGPAG
+12 LTFMAVESGTPGPA
-27 EPGPAGPAGPQYGL
+27 GPAGPAGPQYGL

-90 SWDEE
+90 SWDEG
-95 SAQTVNFTVSDVL
+95 SAQTVNFTVNDVL
-108 IGYGT
+108 IGYGA
-113 GQTAAAYTTKTV
+113 GQSATAYTTKTV
-125 NLNYVLYDPENN
+125 NLNYILRDPEND
-137 QVILEDRSYTRTGGN
+137 QIILEDRSYTRTGGN
-152 SDVSAIRASLYKGDI
+152 SDVSAIRASLYKGDV
-167 VLIELA
+167 VLVEMA

-180 ELIDLGMVDENG
+180 ELIDLGLIDESG
-192 QVVIGDGRVVASSI
+192 QVIIGNNRVVASSI
-206 VANSITGDKIAASTL
+206 VANSVTAEKIAAEAI
-221 TADKLFGNRLDSISP
+221 TADKLLGNRLDSISP
-236 PPSFPSVSYVNE
+236 PPSFPS
-248 AGETVSSIDESHFTS
+248 IDENHFTS

-296 AQSGSIT
+296 AQSGSIV
-303 GKLGVGQTVNGE
+303 GKLGIGQAVNGE

-323 PDSHY
+323 LDSQY
-328 SFYVNGKFMVS
+328 SLYVNGKFMVS
-339 PNGDMTATSGKI
+339 PNGDMTANSGKI

-363 ENRSTGMYSGSTFI
+363 ENHSTGMYSGAALL

-396 IVNDAGYVFAKNA
+396 VVNDAGYIFAKNA
-409 QVQGRIDA
+409 QIQGRVDA

-429 STTSGILIDGE
+429 STTNGVLIDGE
-440 NGNLQST
+440 NGSLQST
-447 PFVSSAVGWKIDK
+447 PFVSSAIGWRIDK

-503 KAEAIE
+503 KAGAIE
-509 NDTDNFYLHINNTID
+509 NDADNFYLHINNTID

-530 DPSWNNSQV
+530 DSSWNNSQV

-561 AALSSNEQQIDI
+561 VVLSSNEQQIDI
-573 TIPKNDVENKKILAL
+573 TIPKNNAENKKILAL

-594 ISIVNTITVLK
+594 ASVVNTITVLK

-624 PFIDVQDYDISDTTA
+624 PFIDVQDYDVSDITA

-650 IVDDVNGFGKLDGYG
+650 IVDNANGFGKLDGYG

-676 LNLPNAGITNQM
+676 LNLPNAGITNQTV
-688 SVGYNGGETYLPTTD
+688 VGYNGGETYLPTTD

-715 KNQPKAGE
+715 TEQPQAGGA
-723 EAAPFIVTEDGS
+723 AAPFIVTQDGS

-771 YVPQKASNHFFVGYK
+771 YVPQKASNHFFVGYT
-786 EEPTTFDDYILDM
+786 EEPTTFDDYVLDM

-804 SIWEGGLRAYSDEL
+804 SIWEGGLRAYSDEM
-818 SGWIGDKK
+818 SGWIGDDK
-826 TGTAIL
+826 TNTAVL
-832 PYGYTETNSKP
+832 PYGYTETNTKP

-855 MTKEWHNLTI
+855 MTKDWHNLTI

-878 GKLYLGHTGAPTE
+878 GKLYLGHTGAPAE

-906 EGYGYLGVDTSQN
+906 EGYGYLGVDTNQN
-919 LTLQSTRITNIN
+919 LTLQSTHIANVN

>member
-12 LTFMAVESGAPGPAG
+12 LTFMAVESGTPGPA
-27 EPGPAGPAGPQYGL
+27 GPAGPAGPQYGL

-73 QEEVACGTD
+73 QEEVVCGTD

-90 SWDEE
+90 SWDEG
-95 SAQTVNFTVSDVL
+95 SAQTVNFTVGDVL

-113 GQTAAAYTTKTV
+113 GQSATAYTTKTV
-125 NLNYVLYDPENN
+125 NLNYILRDPEND
-137 QVILEDRSYTRTGGN
+137 QIILEDRSYTRTGGN
-152 SDVSAIRASLYKGDI
+152 SGVSAIRASLYKGDV
-167 VLIELA
+167 VLVEMA

-180 ELIDLGMVDENG
+180 ELIDLGLIDESG
-192 QVVIGDGRVVASSI
+192 QVIIGNNRVVASSI
-206 VANSITGDKIAASTL
+206 VANSVTAEKIAAEAI
-221 TADKLFGNRLDSISP
+221 TADKLLGNRLDSISP
-236 PPSFPSVSYVNE
+236 PPSFPS
-248 AGETVSSIDESHFTS
+248 IDENHFTS

-296 AQSGSIT
+296 AQSGSIV
-303 GKLGVGQTVNGE
+303 GKLGIGQAVNGE

-323 PDSHY
+323 PDSQY
-328 SFYVNGKFMVS
+328 SLYVNGKFMVS
-339 PNGDMTATSGKI
+339 PNGDMTANSGKI
-351 AGWLIEENQLVS
+351 AGWLIEEKQLVS
-363 ENRSTGMYSGSTFI
+363 ENRSTGMYSGAALL

-396 IVNDAGYVFAKNA
+396 VVNDAGYVFAKNA
-409 QVQGRIDA
+409 QIQGRIDA

-424 PLWIG
+424 PLWVG
-429 STTSGILIDGE
+429 STTNGILIDGE
-440 NGNLQST
+440 NGSLQST
-447 PFVSSAVGWKIDK
+447 PFVSSAVGWRIDK

-503 KAEAIE
+503 KAGTIE
-509 NDTDNFYLHINNTID
+509 NDADNFYLHINNIID

-530 DPSWNNSQV
+530 NSSWNNSQV

-561 AALSSNEQQIDI
+561 VILSTNEQQIDI
-573 TIPKNDVENKKILAL
+573 TISKNDAENKKILAL

-594 ISIVNTITVLK
+594 ATVVNTITVLK

-650 IVDDVNGFGKLDGYG
+650 IVDNANGFGKLDGYG

-676 LNLPNAGITNQM
+676 LNLPNAGITNQTI
-688 SVGYNGGETYLPTTD
+688 VGYKGGETYLPTTD

-715 KNQPKAGE
+715 NSQPEAGGA
-723 EAAPFIVTEDGS
+723 AAPFIVTEDGS

-771 YVPQKASNHFFVGYK
+771 YVPQKASNHFFVGYT
-786 EEPTTFDDYILDM
+786 EEPATFDDYVLDI

-818 SGWIGDKK
+818 SGWVGDNK

-832 PYGYTETNSKP
+832 PYGYTETNTKP

-878 GKLYLGHTGAPTE
+878 GKLYLGHTGAPAE

-906 EGYGYLGVDTSQN
+906 EGYGYLGVDTNQN
-919 LTLQSTRITNIN
+919 LTLQSTRIANVN

-960 RQAIQDDIVVGLDF
+960 RQAVQDNIVVGLDF

>member
-12 LTFMAVESGAPGPAG
+12 LTFMAVESGAPGPI
-27 EPGPAGPAGPQYGL
+27 GPAGPAGPQYGL

-73 QEEVACGTD
+73 QKEVVCGTD
-82 FRIELTQT
+82 FRIELIQT
-90 SWDEE
+90 SWDEG

-125 NLNYVLYDPENN
+125 NLNYILRDPEND

-152 SDVSAIRASLYKGDI
+152 SDISALRALLYKSDI
-167 VLIELA
+167 VLVELA

-180 ELIDLGMVDENG
+180 ELIDLGSVVDGE
-192 QVVIGDGRVVASSI
+192 VIIGKGKVIASSI
-206 VANSITGDKIAASTL
+206 ATEAITAGKIAAGAI
-221 TADKLFGNRLDSISP
+221 TANNLAGNCLDSISP
-236 PPSFPSVSYVNE
+236 PPSFPSADKN
-248 AGETVSSIDESHFTS
+248 HFTS

-286 GNISLRGAIE
+286 GSISLRGAIE

-303 GKLGVGQTVNGE
+303 GKFGVGQAINGE

-323 PDSHY
+323 PDSQY

-363 ENRSTGMYSGSTFI
+363 ENHSTGMYSGSTFI

-396 IVNDAGYVFAKNA
+396 IVNDAGCVFAKNA

-417 SSGSITG
+417 SSGSISG
-424 PLWIG
+424 PLWVG

-440 NGNLQST
+440 NGSLQST

-503 KAEAIE
+503 KAGIIE
-509 NDTDNFYLHINNTID
+509 NDTDNFYLYIDNAID

-530 DPSWNNSQV
+530 DSSWNNSQV

-594 ISIVNTITVLK
+594 TSIVNTITVLK

-624 PFIDVQDYDISDTTA
+624 PFIDVQDYDISDTTV

-650 IVDDVNGFGKLDGYG
+650 IVDNANGFGQLDGYG

-676 LNLPNAGITNQM
+676 LNLPNAGITNQT
-688 SVGYNGGETYLPTTD
+688 SVGYKGGETYLPTTD

-715 KNQPKAGE
+715 GSQPKAGE
-723 EAAPFIVTEDGS
+723 TAAPFIVTEDGS

-786 EEPTTFDDYILDM
+786 EDPITFDDYILDM

-818 SGWIGDKK
+818 SGWVGDKK

-878 GKLYLGHTGAPTE
+878 GKLYFGHTGAPAE

-906 EGYGYLGVDTSQN
+906 EGYGYLGVDINQN
-919 LTLQSTRITNIN
+919 LTLQSTRIANVN

-960 RQAIQDDIVVGLDF
+960 RQAVQDNIVVGLDF

>member
-12 LTFMAVESGAPGPAG
+12 LTFMAVESGTPGPA
-27 EPGPAGPAGPQYGL
+27 GPAGPAGPQYGL

-90 SWDEE
+90 SWDEG

-108 IGYGT
+108 IGYGA
-113 GQTAAAYTTKTV
+113 GQSATAYTTKTV
-125 NLNYVLYDPENN
+125 NLNYILRDPEND
-137 QVILEDRSYTRTGGN
+137 QIILEDRSYTRTGGN
-152 SDVSAIRASLYKGDI
+152 SDVSAIRASLYKGDV
-167 VLIELA
+167 VLVEMA

-180 ELIDLGMVDENG
+180 ELIDLGLIDESG
-192 QVVIGDGRVVASSI
+192 QVIIGNNRVVASSI
-206 VANSITGDKIAASTL
+206 VANSVTAEKIAAEAI
-221 TADKLFGNRLDSISP
+221 TADKLLGNRLDSISP
-236 PPSFPSVSYVNE
+236 PPSFPS
-248 AGETVSSIDESHFTS
+248 IDENHFTS

-296 AQSGSIT
+296 AQSGSIV
-303 GKLGVGQTVNGE
+303 GKLGIGQAVNGE

-323 PDSHY
+323 LDSQY
-328 SFYVNGKFMVS
+328 SLYVNGKFMVS
-339 PNGDMTATSGKI
+339 PNGDMTANSGKI

-363 ENRSTGMYSGSTFI
+363 ENHSTGMYSGAALL

-396 IVNDAGYVFAKNA
+396 VVNDAGYIFAKNA
-409 QVQGRIDA
+409 QIQGRVDA

-424 PLWIG
+424 PLWVG
-429 STTSGILIDGE
+429 STTNGVLIDGE
-440 NGNLQST
+440 NGSLQST
-447 PFVSSAVGWKIDK
+447 PFVSSAVGWRIDK

-503 KAEAIE
+503 KAGAIE
-509 NDTDNFYLHINNTID
+509 NDADNFYLHINNIID

-530 DPSWNNSQV
+530 DSSWNNSQV
-539 KINLTAALNNGKEI
+539 KINLTATLNNGKEI

-561 AALSSNEQQIDI
+561 VVLSSNEQQIDI
-573 TIPKNDVENKKILAL
+573 TIPKNDAENKKILAL

-594 ISIVNTITVLK
+594 ASVVNTITVLK

-624 PFIDVQDYDISDTTA
+624 PFIDVQDYDVSDITA

-650 IVDDVNGFGKLDGYG
+650 IVDNANGFGKLDGYG

-676 LNLPNAGITNQM
+676 LNLPNAGITNQTV
-688 SVGYNGGETYLPTTD
+688 VGYNGGETYLPTTD

-715 KNQPKAGE
+715 TEQPQAGGA
-723 EAAPFIVTEDGS
+723 AAPFIVTQDGS

-771 YVPQKASNHFFVGYK
+771 YVPQKASNHFFVGYT
-786 EEPTTFDDYILDM
+786 EEPTTFDDYVLDM

-804 SIWEGGLRAYSDEL
+804 SIWEGGLRAYSDEM
-818 SGWIGDKK
+818 SGWIGDDK
-826 TGTAIL
+826 TNTAVL
-832 PYGYTETNSKP
+832 PYGYTETNTKP

-855 MTKEWHNLTI
+855 MTKDWHNLTI

-878 GKLYLGHTGAPTE
+878 GKLYLGHTGAPAE

-906 EGYGYLGVDTSQN
+906 EGYGYLGVDTNQN
-919 LTLQSTRITNIN
+919 LTLQSTHIANVN

>member
-12 LTFMAVESGAPGPAG
+12 LTFMAVESGAPGPI
-27 EPGPAGPAGPQYGL
+27 GPAGPAGPQYGL

-55 ISPTSI
+55 ILPTSI

-90 SWDEE
+90 SWDEG

-113 GQTAAAYTTKTV
+113 GQSATAYTTKTV
-125 NLNYVLYDPENN
+125 NLNYILRDPENDHI
-137 QVILEDRSYTRTGGN
+137 ILEDRSYTRTGGN

-167 VLIELA
+167 VLVELA

-192 QVVIGDGRVVASSI
+192 QVIIGDGRVVASSV
-206 VANSITGDKIAASTL
+206 VANSITGDKIAAGTL

-236 PPSFPSVSYVNE
+236 PPSFPS
-248 AGETVSSIDESHFTS
+248 IDENHFTF

-296 AQSGSIT
+296 AQSGSIV
-303 GKLGVGQTVNGE
+303 GKLGIGQAVNGE

-323 PDSHY
+323 PDSQY
-328 SFYVNGKFMVS
+328 SLYVNGKFMVS
-339 PNGDMTATSGKI
+339 PNGDMTANSGKI

-363 ENRSTGMYSGSTFI
+363 ENHSTGMYSGAALL

-409 QVQGRIDA
+409 QIQGRIDA

-429 STTSGILIDGE
+429 STTNGVLIDGE
-440 NGNLQST
+440 NGSLQST
-447 PFVSSAVGWKIDK
+447 PFVSSAVGWRIDK

-503 KAEAIE
+503 KAGTIE
-509 NDTDNFYLHINNTID
+509 NNADNFYLHINNTVD

-530 DPSWNNSQV
+530 DSSWNNSQV
-539 KINLTAALNNGKEI
+539 KINLTAALNNGKET

-561 AALSSNEQQIDI
+561 VVLSNNEQQIDI
-573 TIPKNDVENKKILAL
+573 TISKNDAENKKILAL

-594 ISIVNTITVLK
+594 ASVVNTITVLK

-624 PFIDVQDYDISDTTA
+624 PFIDVQDYDVSDTTV

-650 IVDDVNGFGKLDGYG
+650 IVDNANGFGKLDGYG

-676 LNLPNAGITNQM
+676 LNLPNAGITNQTI
-688 SVGYNGGETYLPTTD
+688 VGYNGGETYLPTTD

-715 KNQPKAGE
+715 TEQPQAGGA
-723 EAAPFIVTEDGS
+723 AAPFIVTQDGS

-765 DKGGDG
+765 DKGGNG
-771 YVPQKASNHFFVGYK
+771 YEPQKASNHFFVGYT
-786 EEPTTFDDYILDM
+786 EEPTTFNDYVLDM

-804 SIWEGGLRAYSDEL
+804 SIWEGGLRAYSDEM
-818 SGWIGDKK
+818 SGWIGDDK
-826 TGTAIL
+826 TNTAVL
-832 PYGYTETNSKP
+832 PYGYTETNTKP

-855 MTKEWHNLTI
+855 MTKDWHNLTI

-878 GKLYLGHTGAPTE
+878 GKLYLGHTGAPAE

-906 EGYGYLGVDTSQN
+906 EGYGYLGVDTNQN
-919 LTLQSTRITNIN
+919 LTLQSTRIMNIN

-960 RQAIQDDIVVGLDF
+960 RQAIQDNIVVGLDF

>member
-12 LTFMAVESGAPGPAG
+12 LTFMAVESGTPGPA
-27 EPGPAGPAGPQYGL
+27 GPAGPAGPQYGL

-90 SWDEE
+90 SWDEG

-108 IGYGT
+108 IGYGA
-113 GQTAAAYTTKTV
+113 GQSATAYTTKTV
-125 NLNYVLYDPENN
+125 NLNYILRDPEND
-137 QVILEDRSYTRTGGN
+137 QIILEDRSYTRTGGN
-152 SDVSAIRASLYKGDI
+152 SDVSAIRASLYKGDV
-167 VLIELA
+167 VLVEMA

-180 ELIDLGMVDENG
+180 ELIDLGLIDESG
-192 QVVIGDGRVVASSI
+192 QVIIGNNRVVASSI
-206 VANSITGDKIAASTL
+206 VANSVTAEKIAAEAI
-221 TADKLFGNRLDSISP
+221 TADKLLGNRLDSISP
-236 PPSFPSVSYVNE
+236 PPSFPS
-248 AGETVSSIDESHFTS
+248 IDENHFTS

-296 AQSGSIT
+296 AQSGSIV
-303 GKLGVGQTVNGE
+303 GKLGIGQAVNGE

-323 PDSHY
+323 LDSQY
-328 SFYVNGKFMVS
+328 SLYVNGKFMVS
-339 PNGDMTATSGKI
+339 PNGDMTANSGKI

-363 ENRSTGMYSGSTFI
+363 ENHSTGMYSGAALL

-396 IVNDAGYVFAKNA
+396 VVNDAGYIFAKNA
-409 QVQGRIDA
+409 QIQGRVDA

-424 PLWIG
+424 PLWVG
-429 STTSGILIDGE
+429 STTNGVLIDGE
-440 NGNLQST
+440 NGSLQST
-447 PFVSSAVGWKIDK
+447 PFVSSAVGWRIDK

-503 KAEAIE
+503 KAGAIE
-509 NDTDNFYLHINNTID
+509 NDADNFYLHINNIID

-530 DPSWNNSQV
+530 DSSWNNSQV

-561 AALSSNEQQIDI
+561 VVLSSNEQQIDI
-573 TIPKNDVENKKILAL
+573 TIPKNDAENKKILAL

-594 ISIVNTITVLK
+594 ASVVNTITVLK

-624 PFIDVQDYDISDTTA
+624 PFIDVQDYDVSDITA

-650 IVDDVNGFGKLDGYG
+650 IVDNANGFGKLDGYG

-676 LNLPNAGITNQM
+676 LNLPNAGITNQTV
-688 SVGYNGGETYLPTTD
+688 VGYNGGETYLPTTD

-715 KNQPKAGE
+715 TEQPQAGGA
-723 EAAPFIVTEDGS
+723 AAPFIVTQDGS

-771 YVPQKASNHFFVGYK
+771 YVPQKASNHFFVGYT
-786 EEPTTFDDYILDM
+786 EEPTTFDDYVLDM

-804 SIWEGGLRAYSDEL
+804 SIWEGGLRAYSDEM
-818 SGWIGDKK
+818 SGWIGDDK
-826 TGTAIL
+826 TNTAVL
-832 PYGYTETNSKP
+832 PYGYTETNTKP

-855 MTKEWHNLTI
+855 MTKDWHNLTI

-878 GKLYLGHTGAPTE
+878 GKLYLGHTGAPAE

-906 EGYGYLGVDTSQN
+906 EGYGYLGVDTNQN
-919 LTLQSTRITNIN
+919 LTLQSTRIANVN

>member
-12 LTFMAVESGAPGPAG
+12 LTFMAVESGAPGPI
-27 EPGPAGPAGPQYGL
+27 GPAGPAGPQYGL

-90 SWDEE
+90 SWDEG

-113 GQTAAAYTTKTV
+113 GQSATAYTTKTV
-125 NLNYVLYDPENN
+125 NLNYILRDPEND
-137 QVILEDRSYTRTGGN
+137 QIILEDRSYTRTGGN

-167 VLIELA
+167 VLVELA

-192 QVVIGDGRVVASSI
+192 QVIIGDGRVVASSV
-206 VANSITGDKIAASTL
+206 VANSITGDKIAAGTL
-221 TADKLFGNRLDSISP
+221 TADKLLGNRLDSISP
-236 PPSFPSVSYVNE
+236 PPSFPS
-248 AGETVSSIDESHFTS
+248 IDENHFTS

-296 AQSGSIT
+296 AQSGSIV
-303 GKLGVGQTVNGE
+303 GKLGIGQAVNGE
-315 YPIYINGS
+315 YPVYINGS
-323 PDSHY
+323 PDSQY
-328 SFYVNGKFMVS
+328 SLYVNGKFMVS
-339 PNGDMTATSGKI
+339 PDGHMTATSGKI

-363 ENRSTGMYSGSTFI
+363 ENHSTGMYSGAAFL

-396 IVNDAGYVFAKNA
+396 VVNDAGYVFAKNA
-409 QVQGRIDA
+409 QIQGRIDA

-429 STTSGILIDGE
+429 STTNGVLIDGE
-440 NGNLQST
+440 NGSLQST
-447 PFVSSAVGWKIDK
+447 PFVSSAVGWRIDK

-503 KAEAIE
+503 KAGTIE
-509 NDTDNFYLHINNTID
+509 NDADNFYLHINNTID

-530 DPSWNNSQV
+530 DSSWNNSQV
-539 KINLTAALNNGKEI
+539 KINLTAALNNGKET

-561 AALSSNEQQIDI
+561 AVLSSNEQQIDI
-573 TIPKNDVENKKILAL
+573 TISKNDAENKKILAL

-594 ISIVNTITVLK
+594 ASVVNTITVLK

-624 PFIDVQDYDISDTTA
+624 PFIDVQDCDVSDITA

-650 IVDDVNGFGKLDGYG
+650 IVDNANGFGKLDGYG

-676 LNLPNAGITNQM
+676 LNLPNAGITNQTV
-688 SVGYNGGETYLPTTD
+688 VGYNGGETYLPTTD

-715 KNQPKAGE
+715 TEQPQAGGA
-723 EAAPFIVTEDGS
+723 AAPFIVTQDGS

-771 YVPQKASNHFFVGYK
+771 YESQKASNHFFVGYT
-786 EEPTTFDDYILDM
+786 EEPTTFDDYVLDM

-804 SIWEGGLRAYSDEL
+804 SIWEGGLRAYSDEM
-818 SGWIGDKK
+818 SGWIGDDK
-826 TGTAIL
+826 TNTAVL
-832 PYGYTETNSKP
+832 PYGYTETNTKP

-855 MTKEWHNLTI
+855 MTKDWHNLTI

-878 GKLYLGHTGAPTE
+878 GKLYLGHTGAPAE

-906 EGYGYLGVDTSQN
+906 EGYGYLGVDTNQN
-919 LTLQSTRITNIN
+919 LTLQSIRIANVN

-937 STGQVR
+937 STGQVC

>member
-12 LTFMAVESGAPGPAG
+12 LTFMAVESGAPGPA
-27 EPGPAGPAGPQYGL
+27 GPAGPAGPQYGL

-90 SWDEE
+90 SWDEG
-95 SAQTVNFTVSDVL
+95 SAQTVNFAVSDVL

-113 GQTAAAYTTKTV
+113 GQSAATYTIKTV
-125 NLNYVLYDPENN
+125 NLNYILRDPEND
-137 QVILEDRSYTRTGGN
+137 QIILEDRSYTRTGGN
-152 SDVSAIRASLYKGDI
+152 SGVSAIRASLYKGDV
-167 VLIELA
+167 VLVEMA

-180 ELIDLGMVDENG
+180 ELIDLGLIDESG
-192 QVVIGDGRVVASSI
+192 QVIIGNNRVVASSI
-206 VANSITGDKIAASTL
+206 VANSVTAEKIAAEAI
-221 TADKLFGNRLDSISP
+221 TADKLLGNRLDSISP
-236 PPSFPSVSYVNE
+236 PPSFPS
-248 AGETVSSIDESHFTS
+248 IDENHFTS

-296 AQSGSIT
+296 AQSGSIV
-303 GKLGVGQTVNGE
+303 GKLGIGQAVNGE

-323 PDSHY
+323 PDSQY

-339 PNGDMTATSGKI
+339 PNGDMTANSGKI

-363 ENRSTGMYSGSTFI
+363 ENHSTGMYSGAALL

-396 IVNDAGYVFAKNA
+396 VVNDAGYVFAKNA
-409 QVQGRIDA
+409 QIQGHIDA

-424 PLWIG
+424 PLWVG
-429 STTSGILIDGE
+429 STTNGILIDGE
-440 NGNLQST
+440 NGSLQST
-447 PFVSSAVGWKIDK
+447 PFVSSAVGWRIDK

-503 KAEAIE
+503 KAGTIE
-509 NDTDNFYLHINNTID
+509 NDADNFYLHINNIID

-530 DPSWNNSQV
+530 DSSWNNSQV
-539 KINLTAALNNGKEI
+539 KINLTTALNNGKEI
-553 SYSGLNGS
+553 AYSGLNGS
-561 AALSSNEQQIDI
+561 VILSTNEQQIDI
-573 TIPKNDVENKKILAL
+573 TIPKNDTENKKILAL

-594 ISIVNTITVLK
+594 ATVVNTITVLK

-650 IVDDVNGFGKLDGYG
+650 IVDNANGFGKLDGYG

-676 LNLPNAGITNQM
+676 LNLPNAGITNQTV
-688 SVGYNGGETYLPTTD
+688 VGYKGGETYLPTTD

-715 KNQPKAGE
+715 DSQPEAGGV
-723 EAAPFIVTEDGS
+723 AAPFIVTEDGS

-771 YVPQKASNHFFVGYK
+771 YVPQKASNHFFVGYT

-818 SGWIGDKK
+818 SGWVGDDK
-826 TGTAIL
+826 TGPVVL

-878 GKLYLGHTGAPTE
+878 GKLYLGHTGAPAE

-906 EGYGYLGVDTSQN
+906 EGYGYLGVDTNQN
-919 LTLQSTRITNIN
+919 LTLQSTRIANVN

>member
-1 MPEPITMWSEP
+1 MSEPITMWSEP
-12 LTFMAVESGAPGPAG
+12 LTFMAVESGAPGPI
-27 EPGPAGPAGPQYGL
+27 GPAGPAGPQYGL
-41 RCSVSSIVRGLVAP
+41 RCNVSSIVRGLVAP

-90 SWDEE
+90 SWDEG

-113 GQTAAAYTTKTV
+113 GQSATAYITKTV
-125 NLNYVLYDPENN
+125 NLNYILRDPEND
-137 QVILEDRSYTRTGGN
+137 QIILEDRSYTRTGGN

-167 VLIELA
+167 VLVELA

-192 QVVIGDGRVVASSI
+192 QVIIGDGRVVASSV
-206 VANSITGDKIAASTL
+206 VANSITGDKIAAGTL

-236 PPSFPSVSYVNE
+236 PPSFPS
-248 AGETVSSIDESHFTS
+248 IDENHFTS
-263 EGARINLSNGGSI
+263 EGARISLSNGGSI

-296 AQSGSIT
+296 AQSGSIV
-303 GKLGVGQTVNGE
+303 GKLGIGQAVNGE

-323 PDSHY
+323 PDSQY
-328 SFYVNGKFMVS
+328 SLYVNGKFMVS
-339 PNGDMTATSGKI
+339 PNGDMTANSGKI

-363 ENRSTGMYSGSTFI
+363 ENHSTGMYSGAALL

-409 QVQGRIDA
+409 QIQGRIDA

-429 STTSGILIDGE
+429 STTNGVLIDGE
-440 NGNLQST
+440 NGSLQST
-447 PFVSSAVGWKIDK
+447 PFVSSAVGWRIDK

-503 KAEAIE
+503 KAGTIE
-509 NDTDNFYLHINNTID
+509 NNADNFYLHINNTVD

-530 DPSWNNSQV
+530 DSSWNNSQV
-539 KINLTAALNNGKEI
+539 KINLTAALNNGKET

-561 AALSSNEQQIDI
+561 VVLSNNEQQIDI
-573 TIPKNDVENKKILAL
+573 TISKNDAENKKILAL

-594 ISIVNTITVLK
+594 ASVVNTITVLK

-624 PFIDVQDYDISDTTA
+624 PFIDVQDYDVSDTTV

-650 IVDDVNGFGKLDGYG
+650 IVDNANGFGKLDGYG

-676 LNLPNAGITNQM
+676 LNLPNAGITNQTI
-688 SVGYNGGETYLPTTD
+688 VGYNGGETYLPTTD

-715 KNQPKAGE
+715 TEQPQAGGA
-723 EAAPFIVTEDGS
+723 AAPFIVTQDGS

-771 YVPQKASNHFFVGYK
+771 YEPQKASNHFFVGYT
-786 EEPTTFDDYILDM
+786 EEPTTFNDYVLDM

-804 SIWEGGLRAYSDEL
+804 SIWEGGLRAYSDEM
-818 SGWIGDKK
+818 SGWIGDDK
-826 TGTAIL
+826 TNTAVL
-832 PYGYTETNSKP
+832 PYGYTETNTKP

-855 MTKEWHNLTI
+855 MTKDWHNLTI

-878 GKLYLGHTGAPTE
+878 GKLYLGHTGAPAE

-906 EGYGYLGVDTSQN
+906 EGYGYLGVDTNQN
-919 LTLQSTRITNIN
+919 LTLQSTRIMNIN

-960 RQAIQDDIVVGLDF
+960 RQAIQDNIVVGLDF

>member
-1 MPEPITMWSEP
+1 MPGPITMWSEP
-12 LTFMAVESGAPGPAG
+12 LTFMAVESGTPGPA
-27 EPGPAGPAGPQYGL
+27 GPAGPAGPQYGL

-73 QEEVACGTD
+73 QEEVECGTD

-90 SWDEE
+90 SWDEG
-95 SAQTVNFTVSDVL
+95 SAQTVNFTISDVL

-113 GQTAAAYTTKTV
+113 GQTATAYTIKTV
-125 NLNYVLYDPENN
+125 NLNYVLHDPEND
-137 QVILEDRSYTRTGGN
+137 QIILEDRSYTRTGGN
-152 SDVSAIRASLYKGDI
+152 SDVSAIRASLYKDDI
-167 VLIELA
+167 VLVELA

-192 QVVIGDGRVVASSI
+192 QVVIGDGRVVASSV
-206 VANSITGDKIAASTL
+206 VANSITGDKIAAGTL

-236 PPSFPSVSYVNE
+236 PPSFPS
-248 AGETVSSIDESHFTS
+248 TDENHFTS

-286 GNISLRGAIE
+286 GNISLRGTIE
-296 AQSGSIT
+296 AQSGSIV
-303 GKLGVGQTVNGE
+303 GKLGIGQAVNGE

-323 PDSHY
+323 PDSQY
-328 SFYVNGKFMVS
+328 SLYVNGKFMVS
-339 PNGDMTATSGKI
+339 PNGDMTANSGKI

-363 ENRSTGMYSGSTFI
+363 ENHSTGMYSGAALL

-396 IVNDAGYVFAKNA
+396 VVNDAGYIFAKNA
-409 QVQGRIDA
+409 QIQGRVDA

-429 STTSGILIDGE
+429 STTNGVLIDGE
-440 NGNLQST
+440 NGSLQST
-447 PFVSSAVGWKIDK
+447 PFVSSAVGWRIDK

-503 KAEAIE
+503 KAGAIE
-509 NDTDNFYLHINNTID
+509 NDADNFYLYINNTID

-530 DPSWNNSQV
+530 DSSWNNSQV

-561 AALSSNEQQIDI
+561 VVLSSNEQQIDI
-573 TIPKNDVENKKILAL
+573 TIPKNDAENKKILAL
-588 QSGESL
+588 QPGESL
-594 ISIVNTITVLK
+594 VTVVNTITVLK

-624 PFIDVQDYDISDTTA
+624 PFIDVQDYDVSDTTA

-650 IVDDVNGFGKLDGYG
+650 IVDNANGFGKLDGYG

-676 LNLPNAGITNQM
+676 LNLPNAGITNQTI
-688 SVGYNGGETYLPTTD
+688 VGYNGGETYLPTTD

-715 KNQPKAGE
+715 TEQPQAGGA
-723 EAAPFIVTEDGS
+723 AAPFIVTQDGS

-765 DKGGDG
+765 DKGDDG
-771 YVPQKASNHFFVGYK
+771 YMPQKASNHFFVGYT

-818 SGWIGDKK
+818 SGWIGDDK
-826 TGTAIL
+826 TGPVVL
-832 PYGYTETNSKP
+832 PYGYAETNSKP

-878 GKLYLGHTGAPTE
+878 GKLYLGHTGAPAE

-906 EGYGYLGVDTSQN
+906 EGYGYLGVDTNQN
-919 LTLQSTRITNIN
+919 LTLQSTRIMNIN

-943 VDNPA
+943 IDNPA

-960 RQAIQDDIVVGLDF
+960 RQAIQDDIVIGLDF

>member
-12 LTFMAVESGAPGPAG
+12 LTFMAVESGTPGPA
-27 EPGPAGPAGPQYGL
+27 GPAGPAGPQYGL
-41 RCSVSSIVRGLVAP
+41 RCNVSSIVRGLVAP

-90 SWDEE
+90 SWDEG

-113 GQTAAAYTTKTV
+113 GQSATAYTTKTV
-125 NLNYVLYDPENN
+125 NLNYILRDPEND
-137 QVILEDRSYTRTGGN
+137 QIILEDRSYTRTGGN

-167 VLIELA
+167 VLVELA

-192 QVVIGDGRVVASSI
+192 QVIIGDGRVVASSV
-206 VANSITGDKIAASTL
+206 VANSITGDKIAAGTL
-221 TADKLFGNRLDSISP
+221 TADKLLGNRLDSISP
-236 PPSFPSVSYVNE
+236 PPSFPS
-248 AGETVSSIDESHFTS
+248 IDENHFTS

-276 HFKNFYIDPT
+276 HFKNFYIDST

-296 AQSGSIT
+296 AQSGSIV
-303 GKLGVGQTVNGE
+303 GKLGIGQVVNGE

-323 PDSHY
+323 PDSQY
-328 SFYVNGKFMVS
+328 SLYVNGKFMVS
-339 PNGDMTATSGKI
+339 PNGDMTANSGKI

-363 ENRSTGMYSGSTFI
+363 ENHSTGMYSGAALL

-409 QVQGRIDA
+409 QIQGRIDA

-429 STTSGILIDGE
+429 STTNGVLIDGE
-440 NGNLQST
+440 NGSLQST
-447 PFVSSAVGWKIDK
+447 PFVSSAVGWRIDK

-503 KAEAIE
+503 KAGTIE
-509 NDTDNFYLHINNTID
+509 NDADNFYLHINNTVD

-530 DPSWNNSQV
+530 DSFWNNSQV
-539 KINLTAALNNGKEI
+539 KINLTAALNNGKET

-561 AALSSNEQQIDI
+561 VVLSNNEQQIDI
-573 TIPKNDVENKKILAL
+573 TIPKNDAENKKILVL

-594 ISIVNTITVLK
+594 ASVVNTITVLK

-624 PFIDVQDYDISDTTA
+624 PFIDVQDYDVSDTTV

-650 IVDDVNGFGKLDGYG
+650 IVDNANGFGKLGGYG

-676 LNLPNAGITNQM
+676 LNLPNAGITNQTV
-688 SVGYNGGETYLPTTD
+688 VGYNGGETYLPTTD

-715 KNQPKAGE
+715 TEQPQAGGA
-723 EAAPFIVTEDGS
+723 AAPFIVTQDGS

-771 YVPQKASNHFFVGYK
+771 YEPQKASNHFFVGYT
-786 EEPTTFDDYILDM
+786 EEPTTFNDYVLDM

-804 SIWEGGLRAYSDEL
+804 SIWEGGLRAYSDEM
-818 SGWIGDKK
+818 SGWIGDDK
-826 TGTAIL
+826 TNTAVL
-832 PYGYTETNSKP
+832 PYGYTETNTKP

-855 MTKEWHNLTI
+855 MTKDWHNLTI

-878 GKLYLGHTGAPTE
+878 GKLYLGYTGAPAE

-906 EGYGYLGVDTSQN
+906 EGYGYLGVDTNQN
-919 LTLQSTRITNIN
+919 LTLQSTRIANVN
-931 GTQVKM
+931 GTQIKM

>member
-1 MPEPITMWSEP
+1 MSEPITMWSEP
-12 LTFMAVESGAPGPAG
+12 LTFMAVESGAPGPI
-27 EPGPAGPAGPQYGL
+27 GPAGPAGPQYGL
-41 RCSVSSIVRGLVAP
+41 RCNVSSIVRGLVAP

-90 SWDEE
+90 SWDEG

-113 GQTAAAYTTKTV
+113 GQSATAYITKTV
-125 NLNYVLYDPENN
+125 NLNYILRDPEND
-137 QVILEDRSYTRTGGN
+137 QIILEDRSYTRTGGN

-167 VLIELA
+167 VLVELA

-192 QVVIGDGRVVASSI
+192 QVIIGDDRVVASSV
-206 VANSITGDKIAASTL
+206 VANSITGDKIAAGTL

-236 PPSFPSVSYVNE
+236 PPSFPS
-248 AGETVSSIDESHFTS
+248 IDENHFTS
-263 EGARINLSNGGSI
+263 EGARISLSNGGSI

-296 AQSGSIT
+296 AQSGSIV
-303 GKLGVGQTVNGE
+303 GKLGIGQAVNGE

-323 PDSHY
+323 PDSQY
-328 SFYVNGKFMVS
+328 SLYVNGKFMVS
-339 PNGDMTATSGKI
+339 PNGDMTANSGKI

-363 ENRSTGMYSGSTFI
+363 ENHSTGMYSGAALL

-409 QVQGRIDA
+409 QIQGRIDA

-429 STTSGILIDGE
+429 STTNGVLIDGE
-440 NGNLQST
+440 NGSLQST
-447 PFVSSAVGWKIDK
+447 PFVSSAVGWRIDK

-503 KAEAIE
+503 KAGTIE
-509 NDTDNFYLHINNTID
+509 NNADNFYLHINNTVD

-530 DPSWNNSQV
+530 DSSWNNSQV
-539 KINLTAALNNGKEI
+539 KINLTAALNNGKET

-561 AALSSNEQQIDI
+561 VVLSNNEQQIDI
-573 TIPKNDVENKKILAL
+573 TISKNDAENKKILAL

-594 ISIVNTITVLK
+594 ASVVNTITVLK

-624 PFIDVQDYDISDTTA
+624 PFIDVQDYDVSDTTV

-650 IVDDVNGFGKLDGYG
+650 IVDNANGFGKLDGYG

-676 LNLPNAGITNQM
+676 LNLPNAGITNQTI
-688 SVGYNGGETYLPTTD
+688 VGYNGGETYLPTTD

-715 KNQPKAGE
+715 TEQPQAGGA
-723 EAAPFIVTEDGS
+723 AAPFIVTQDGS

-771 YVPQKASNHFFVGYK
+771 YEPQKASNHFFVGYT
-786 EEPTTFDDYILDM
+786 EEPTTFNDYVLDM

-804 SIWEGGLRAYSDEL
+804 SIWEGGLRAYSDEM
-818 SGWIGDKK
+818 SGWIGDDK
-826 TGTAIL
+826 TNTAVL
-832 PYGYTETNSKP
+832 PYGYTETNTKP

-855 MTKEWHNLTI
+855 MTKDWHNLTI

-878 GKLYLGHTGAPTE
+878 GKLYLGHTGAPAE

-906 EGYGYLGVDTSQN
+906 EGYGYLGVDTNQN
-919 LTLQSTRITNIN
+919 LTLQSTRIMNIN

-960 RQAIQDDIVVGLDF
+960 RQAIQDNIVVGLDF

>member
-12 LTFMAVESGAPGPAG
+12 LTFMAVESGAPGPI
-27 EPGPAGPAGPQYGL
+27 GPAGPAGPQYGL

-73 QEEVACGTD
+73 QKEVVCGTD
-82 FRIELTQT
+82 FRIELIQT
-90 SWDEE
+90 SWDEG

-125 NLNYVLYDPENN
+125 NLNYILRDPEND

-152 SDVSAIRASLYKGDI
+152 SDISALRALLYKSDI
-167 VLIELA
+167 VLVELA

-180 ELIDLGMVDENG
+180 ELIDLGSVVDGE
-192 QVVIGDGRVVASSI
+192 VIIGKGKVIASSI
-206 VANSITGDKIAASTL
+206 ATEAITAGKIAAGAI
-221 TADKLFGNRLDSISP
+221 TANNLAGNCLDSISP
-236 PPSFPSVSYVNE
+236 PPSFPSADKN
-248 AGETVSSIDESHFTS
+248 HFTS

-286 GNISLRGAIE
+286 GSISLRGAIE

-303 GKLGVGQTVNGE
+303 GKLGVGQAINGE

-323 PDSHY
+323 PDSQY

-363 ENRSTGMYSGSTFI
+363 ENHSTGMYSGSTFI

-396 IVNDAGYVFAKNA
+396 IVNDAGCVFAKNA

-417 SSGSITG
+417 SSGSISG
-424 PLWIG
+424 PLWVG
-429 STTSGILIDGE
+429 STTGGILIDGE
-440 NGNLQST
+440 NGSLQST

-503 KAEAIE
+503 KAGIIE
-509 NDTDNFYLHINNTID
+509 NDTDNFYLYIDNAID

-530 DPSWNNSQV
+530 DSSWNNSQV

-594 ISIVNTITVLK
+594 TSIVNTITVLK

-624 PFIDVQDYDISDTTA
+624 PFIDVQDYDISDTTV

-650 IVDDVNGFGKLDGYG
+650 IVDNANGFGQLDGYG

-676 LNLPNAGITNQM
+676 LNLPNAGITNQT
-688 SVGYNGGETYLPTTD
+688 SVGYKGGETYLPTTD

-715 KNQPKAGE
+715 GSQPKAGE
-723 EAAPFIVTEDGS
+723 TAAPFIVTEDGS

-786 EEPTTFDDYILDM
+786 EDPITFDDYILDM

-818 SGWIGDKK
+818 SGWVGDKK

-878 GKLYLGHTGAPTE
+878 GKLYFGHTGAPAE

-906 EGYGYLGVDTSQN
+906 EGYGYLGVDINQN
-919 LTLQSTRITNIN
+919 LTLQSTRIANVN

-960 RQAIQDDIVVGLDF
+960 RQAVQDNIVVGLDF

>member
-1 MPEPITMWSEP
+1 MPKPITMWSEP
-12 LTFMAVESGAPGPAG
+12 LTFMAVESGTPGPAG

-90 SWDEE
+90 SWDEG
-95 SAQTVNFTVSDVL
+95 SAQTVNFTISDVL

-113 GQTAAAYTTKTV
+113 GQSAAAYTTKTV
-125 NLNYVLYDPENN
+125 NLNYISRDPEND
-137 QVILEDRSYTRTGGN
+137 QIILEDRSYTRTGGN
-152 SDVSAIRASLYKGDI
+152 SDVSAIRASLYKGNI
-167 VLIELA
+167 VLVELA

-192 QVVIGDGRVVASSI
+192 QVVIGDGRVVASSV
-206 VANSITGDKIAASTL
+206 VANSITGDKIAAGTL

-236 PPSFPSVSYVNE
+236 PPSFPS
-248 AGETVSSIDESHFTS
+248 IDENHFTS

-296 AQSGSIT
+296 AQSGSIV
-303 GKLGVGQTVNGE
+303 GKLGIGQAVNGE

-323 PDSHY
+323 PDSQY
-328 SFYVNGKFMVS
+328 SLYVNGKFMVS
-339 PNGDMTATSGKI
+339 PNGDMTANSGKI

-363 ENRSTGMYSGSTFI
+363 ENHSTGMYSGAALL

-396 IVNDAGYVFAKNA
+396 VVNDAGYVFAKNA
-409 QVQGRIDA
+409 QIQGRIDA

-429 STTSGILIDGE
+429 STTNGVLIDGE
-440 NGNLQST
+440 NGSLQST
-447 PFVSSAVGWKIDK
+447 PFVSSAVGWRIDK

-503 KAEAIE
+503 KAGTIE
-509 NDTDNFYLHINNTID
+509 NDADNFYLHINNIID

-530 DPSWNNSQV
+530 DSSWNNSQV
-539 KINLTAALNNGKEI
+539 KINLTAALNNDKEI

-561 AALSSNEQQIDI
+561 VVLSSNEQQIDI
-573 TIPKNDVENKKILAL
+573 TIPKNDAENKKILAL

-594 ISIVNTITVLK
+594 ASVVNTITVLK

-624 PFIDVQDYDISDTTA
+624 PFIDVQDYDVSDTTA

-650 IVDDVNGFGKLDGYG
+650 IVDNANGFGKLDGYG

-676 LNLPNAGITNQM
+676 LNLPNAGITNQTI
-688 SVGYNGGETYLPTTD
+688 VGYNGGETYLPTTD

-715 KNQPKAGE
+715 TEQPQAGGA
-723 EAAPFIVTEDGS
+723 AAPFIVTQDGS

-771 YVPQKASNHFFVGYK
+771 YVPQKASNHFFVGYT
-786 EEPTTFDDYILDM
+786 EEPTTFDDYVLDM

-818 SGWIGDKK
+818 SGWIGDDK
-826 TGTAIL
+826 TDTAVL
-832 PYGYTETNSKP
+832 PYGYTETNTKP

-855 MTKEWHNLTI
+855 MTKDWHNLTI

-878 GKLYLGHTGAPTE
+878 GKLYLGHTSAPAE

-906 EGYGYLGVDTSQN
+906 EGYGYLGVDTNQN
-919 LTLQSTRITNIN
+919 LTLQSTRIANVN
-931 GTQVKM
+931 GTQIKM
-937 STGQVR
+937 STRQVR

-960 RQAIQDDIVVGLDF
+960 RQAIQNDIVIGLDF

>member
-12 LTFMAVESGAPGPAG
+12 LTFMAVESGTPGPA
-27 EPGPAGPAGPQYGL
+27 GPAGPAGPQYGL

-90 SWDEE
+90 SWDEG

-108 IGYGT
+108 IGYGA
-113 GQTAAAYTTKTV
+113 GQSATAYTTKTV
-125 NLNYVLYDPENN
+125 NLNYILRDPEND
-137 QVILEDRSYTRTGGN
+137 QIILENRSYTRTGGN
-152 SDVSAIRASLYKGDI
+152 SDVSAIRASLYKGDV
-167 VLIELA
+167 VLVEMA

-180 ELIDLGMVDENG
+180 ELIDLGLIDESG
-192 QVVIGDGRVVASSI
+192 QVIIGNNRVVASSI
-206 VANSITGDKIAASTL
+206 VANSVTAEKIAAEAI
-221 TADKLFGNRLDSISP
+221 TADKLLGNRLDSISP
-236 PPSFPSVSYVNE
+236 PPSFPS
-248 AGETVSSIDESHFTS
+248 IDENHFTS

-296 AQSGSIT
+296 AQSGSIV
-303 GKLGVGQTVNGE
+303 GKLGIGQAVNGE

-323 PDSHY
+323 LDSQY
-328 SFYVNGKFMVS
+328 SLYVNGKFMVS
-339 PNGDMTATSGKI
+339 PNGDMTANSGKI

-363 ENRSTGMYSGSTFI
+363 ENHSTGMYSGAALL

-396 IVNDAGYVFAKNA
+396 VVNDAGYIFAKNA
-409 QVQGRIDA
+409 QIQGRVDA

-424 PLWIG
+424 PLWVG
-429 STTSGILIDGE
+429 STTNGVLIDGE
-440 NGNLQST
+440 NGSLQST
-447 PFVSSAVGWKIDK
+447 PFVSSAVGWRIDK

-503 KAEAIE
+503 KAGAIE
-509 NDTDNFYLHINNTID
+509 NDADNFYLHINNIID

-530 DPSWNNSQV
+530 DSSWNNSQV

-561 AALSSNEQQIDI
+561 VVLSSNEQQIDI
-573 TIPKNDVENKKILAL
+573 TIPKNDAENKKILAL

-594 ISIVNTITVLK
+594 ASVVNTITVLK

-624 PFIDVQDYDISDTTA
+624 PFIDVQDYDVSDITA

-650 IVDDVNGFGKLDGYG
+650 IVDNANGFGKLDGYG

-676 LNLPNAGITNQM
+676 LNLPNAGITNQTV
-688 SVGYNGGETYLPTTD
+688 VGYNGGETYLPTTD

-715 KNQPKAGE
+715 TEQPQAGGA
-723 EAAPFIVTEDGS
+723 AAPFIVTQDGS

-771 YVPQKASNHFFVGYK
+771 YVPQKASNHFFVGYT
-786 EEPTTFDDYILDM
+786 EEPTTFDDYVLDM

-804 SIWEGGLRAYSDEL
+804 SIWEGGLRAYSDEM
-818 SGWIGDKK
+818 SGWIGDDK
-826 TGTAIL
+826 TNTAVL
-832 PYGYTETNSKP
+832 PYGYTETNTKP

-855 MTKEWHNLTI
+855 MTKDWHNLTI

-878 GKLYLGHTGAPTE
+878 GKLYLGHTGAPAE

-906 EGYGYLGVDTSQN
+906 EGYGYLGVDTNQN
-919 LTLQSTRITNIN
+919 LTLQSTHIANVN

>member
-12 LTFMAVESGAPGPAG
+12 LTFMAIESGTPGPA
-27 EPGPAGPAGPQYGL
+27 GPAGPAGPQYGL

-90 SWDEE
+90 SWDEG

-113 GQTAAAYTTKTV
+113 GQSATAYTTKTV
-125 NLNYVLYDPENN
+125 NLNYILRDPEND
-137 QVILEDRSYTRTGGN
+137 QIILEDRSYTRTGGN

-167 VLIELA
+167 VLVELA

-192 QVVIGDGRVVASSI
+192 QVIIGDGRVVASSV
-206 VANSITGDKIAASTL
+206 VANSITGDKIAAGTL
-221 TADKLFGNRLDSISP
+221 TADKLLGNRLDSISP
-236 PPSFPSVSYVNE
+236 PPSFPS
-248 AGETVSSIDESHFTS
+248 IDENHFTS

-296 AQSGSIT
+296 AQSGSIV
-303 GKLGVGQTVNGE
+303 GKLGIGQAVNGE
-315 YPIYINGS
+315 YPVYINGS
-323 PDSHY
+323 PDSQY
-328 SFYVNGKFMVS
+328 SLYVNGKFMVS
-339 PNGDMTATSGKI
+339 PNGDMTANSGKI

-363 ENRSTGMYSGSTFI
+363 ENHSTGMYSGAALL

-409 QVQGRIDA
+409 QIQGRIDA

-424 PLWIG
+424 PLQIG
-429 STTSGILIDGE
+429 STTNGVLIDGE
-440 NGNLQST
+440 NGSLQST
-447 PFVSSAVGWKIDK
+447 PFVSSAVGWRIDK

-503 KAEAIE
+503 KAGTIE
-509 NDTDNFYLHINNTID
+509 NNADNFYLHINNTVD

-530 DPSWNNSQV
+530 DSSWNNSQV
-539 KINLTAALNNGKEI
+539 KINLTAALNNGKET

-561 AALSSNEQQIDI
+561 VVLSNNEQQIDI
-573 TIPKNDVENKKILAL
+573 TISKNDAENKKILAL

-594 ISIVNTITVLK
+594 ASVVNTITVLK

-624 PFIDVQDYDISDTTA
+624 PFIDVQDYDVSDTTV

-650 IVDDVNGFGKLDGYG
+650 IVDNANGFGKLDGYG

-676 LNLPNAGITNQM
+676 LNLPNAGITNQTI
-688 SVGYNGGETYLPTTD
+688 VGYNGGETYLPTTD

-715 KNQPKAGE
+715 TEQPQAGGA
-723 EAAPFIVTEDGS
+723 AAPFIVTQDGS

-771 YVPQKASNHFFVGYK
+771 YEPQKASNHFFVGYT
-786 EEPTTFDDYILDM
+786 EDPTTFDDYVLDM

-804 SIWEGGLRAYSDEL
+804 SIWEGGLRAYSDEM
-818 SGWIGDKK
+818 SGWIGDDK
-826 TGTAIL
+826 TNTAVL
-832 PYGYTETNSKP
+832 PYGYTETNTKP

-878 GKLYLGHTGAPTE
+878 GKLYFGHTGAPAE

-906 EGYGYLGVDTSQN
+906 EGYGYLGVDTNQN
-919 LTLQSTRITNIN
+919 LTLQSTRIMNIN

-960 RQAIQDDIVVGLDF
+960 RQAIQDNIVVGLDF

>member
-12 LTFMAVESGAPGPAG
+12 LTFMAVESGTPGPA
-27 EPGPAGPAGPQYGL
+27 GPAGPAGPQYGL

-90 SWDEE
+90 SWDEG

-108 IGYGT
+108 IGYGA
-113 GQTAAAYTTKTV
+113 GQSATAYTTKTV
-125 NLNYVLYDPENN
+125 NLNYILRDPEND
-137 QVILEDRSYTRTGGN
+137 QIILEDRSYTRTGGN
-152 SDVSAIRASLYKGDI
+152 SDVSAIRASLYKGDV
-167 VLIELA
+167 VLVEMA

-180 ELIDLGMVDENG
+180 ELIDLGLIDESG
-192 QVVIGDGRVVASSI
+192 QVIIGNNRVVASSI
-206 VANSITGDKIAASTL
+206 VANSVTAEKIAAEAI
-221 TADKLFGNRLDSISP
+221 TADKLLGNRLDSISP
-236 PPSFPSVSYVNE
+236 PPSFPS
-248 AGETVSSIDESHFTS
+248 IDENHFTS

-296 AQSGSIT
+296 AQSGSIV
-303 GKLGVGQTVNGE
+303 GKLGIGQAVNGE

-323 PDSHY
+323 LDSQY
-328 SFYVNGKFMVS
+328 SLYVNGKFMVS
-339 PNGDMTATSGKI
+339 PNGDMTANSGKI

-363 ENRSTGMYSGSTFI
+363 ENHSTGMYSGAALL

-396 IVNDAGYVFAKNA
+396 VVNDAGYIFAKNA
-409 QVQGRIDA
+409 QIQGRVDA

-429 STTSGILIDGE
+429 STTNGVLIDGE
-440 NGNLQST
+440 NGSLQST
-447 PFVSSAVGWKIDK
+447 PFVSSAIGWRIDK

-503 KAEAIE
+503 KAGAIE
-509 NDTDNFYLHINNTID
+509 NDADNFYLHINNTID

-530 DPSWNNSQV
+530 DSSWNNSQV

-561 AALSSNEQQIDI
+561 VVLSSNEQQIDI
-573 TIPKNDVENKKILAL
+573 TIPKNNAENKKILAL

-594 ISIVNTITVLK
+594 ASVVNTITVLK

-624 PFIDVQDYDISDTTA
+624 PFIDVQDYDVSDITA

-650 IVDDVNGFGKLDGYG
+650 IVDNANGFGKLDGYG

-676 LNLPNAGITNQM
+676 LNLPNAGITNQTV
-688 SVGYNGGETYLPTTD
+688 VGYNGGETYLPTTD

-715 KNQPKAGE
+715 TEQPQAGGA
-723 EAAPFIVTEDGS
+723 AAPFIVTQDGS

-771 YVPQKASNHFFVGYK
+771 YVPQKASNHFFVGYT
-786 EEPTTFDDYILDM
+786 EEPTTFDDYVLDM

-804 SIWEGGLRAYSDEL
+804 SIWEGGLRAYSDEM
-818 SGWIGDKK
+818 SGWIGDDK
-826 TGTAIL
+826 TNTAVL
-832 PYGYTETNSKP
+832 PYGYTETNTKP
-843 YPYLAAIDAGRL
+843 YPYLAVIDAGRL
-855 MTKEWHNLTI
+855 MTKDWHNLTI

-878 GKLYLGHTGAPTE
+878 GKLYLGHTGAPAE

-906 EGYGYLGVDTSQN
+906 EGYGYLGVDTNQN
-919 LTLQSTRITNIN
+919 LTLQSTHIANVN

>member
-12 LTFMAVESGAPGPAG
+12 LTFMAVESGTPGPA
-27 EPGPAGPAGPQYGL
+27 GPAGPAGPQYGL
-41 RCSVSSIVRGLVAP
+41 RCNVSSIVRGLVAP

-90 SWDEE
+90 SWDEGR
-95 SAQTVNFTVSDVL
+95 AQTVNFTVSDVL

-113 GQTAAAYTTKTV
+113 GQSATAYTTKTV
-125 NLNYVLYDPENN
+125 NLNYILRDPEND
-137 QVILEDRSYTRTGGN
+137 QIILEDRSYTRTGGN

-167 VLIELA
+167 VLVELA

-192 QVVIGDGRVVASSI
+192 QVIIGDGRVVASSV
-206 VANSITGDKIAASTL
+206 VANSITGDKIAAGTL
-221 TADKLFGNRLDSISP
+221 TADKLLGNRLDSISP
-236 PPSFPSVSYVNE
+236 PPSFPS
-248 AGETVSSIDESHFTS
+248 IDENHFTS

-276 HFKNFYIDPT
+276 HFKNFYIDST

-296 AQSGSIT
+296 AQSGSIV
-303 GKLGVGQTVNGE
+303 GKLGIGQAVNGE

-323 PDSHY
+323 PDSQY
-328 SFYVNGKFMVS
+328 SLYVNGKFMVS
-339 PNGDMTATSGKI
+339 PNGDMTANSGKI

-363 ENRSTGMYSGSTFI
+363 ENHSTGMYSGAALLR
-377 KEGSP
+377 EGSP

-409 QVQGRIDA
+409 QIQGRIDA

-429 STTSGILIDGE
+429 STTNGVLIDGE
-440 NGNLQST
+440 NGSLQST
-447 PFVSSAVGWKIDK
+447 PFVSSAVGWRIDK

-503 KAEAIE
+503 KAGTIE
-509 NDTDNFYLHINNTID
+509 NDADNFYLHINNTVD

-530 DPSWNNSQV
+530 DSSWNNSQV
-539 KINLTAALNNGKEI
+539 KINLTAALNNGKET

-561 AALSSNEQQIDI
+561 VVLSNNEQQIDI
-573 TIPKNDVENKKILAL
+573 TIPKNDAENKKILAL

-594 ISIVNTITVLK
+594 ASVVNTITVLK

-624 PFIDVQDYDISDTTA
+624 PFIDVQDYDVSDTTV

-650 IVDDVNGFGKLDGYG
+650 IVDNANGFGKLDGYG

-676 LNLPNAGITNQM
+676 LNLPNAGITNQTV
-688 SVGYNGGETYLPTTD
+688 VGYNGGETYLPTTD

-715 KNQPKAGE
+715 TEQPQAGGA
-723 EAAPFIVTEDGS
+723 AAPFIVTQDGS

-771 YVPQKASNHFFVGYK
+771 YEPQKASNHFFVGYT
-786 EEPTTFDDYILDM
+786 EEPTTFNDYVLDM

-804 SIWEGGLRAYSDEL
+804 SIWEGGLRAYSDEM
-818 SGWIGDKK
+818 SGWIGDDK
-826 TGTAIL
+826 TNTAVL
-832 PYGYTETNSKP
+832 PYGYTETNTKP

-855 MTKEWHNLTI
+855 MTKDWHNLTI

-878 GKLYLGHTGAPTE
+878 GKLYLGHTGAPAE

-896 SYEEAQYEKI
+896 SYEEAQYKKI
-906 EGYGYLGVDTSQN
+906 EGYGYLGVDTNQN
-919 LTLQSTRITNIN
+919 LTLQSTRIANVN